1 MQEFAKEVLS
11 VDIKEELKKSYL
23 DYAMSVI
30 VGRAL
35 PDARDGMKPVHRR
48 ILYAMH
54 KLSNTYNKPNK
65 KSARVVG
72 DVIGK
77 YHPHGDTAVYDAI
90 VRMTQ
95 DFSLRYPLIQGQG
108 NFGSIDGDSAAAMRY
123 TEIRMQ
129 KITDQILA
137 DIEKETVSYSP
148 NYDGTEDIPDVLPT
162 RIPNLLI
169 NGSSGIAV
177 GMATNIPPHNLT
189 EVLDACFY
197 ILDNPDASVDDLI
210 KIVKGPDFP
219 LGGIITGI
227 DGIEQAYRT
236 GQGKVYVRGKTAIEQ
251 MKAGKEAII
260 ITEIPFMVNKARMLE
275 RIAELV
281 KDKKLEGIGEIRD
294 ESDKDGM
301 RVVIELKK
309 GEVPEVVLNNLIKHS
324 QLEQV
329 FGINNVVL
337 VDGKPQIC
345 NLQQLLNIFLDHRK
359 DVITNRSLYELR
371 QAKER
376 GHVVEGLIVAI
387 ANIDEVIEII
397 KKSEN
402 SKVAADKLCDQNW
415 SASTIK
421 PLLDKIADP
430 NICKPEGLEEG
441 FGLNGKEYK
450 LSLVQ
455 AKAILELRLSRLT
468 ALETDKLNEEYEE
481 LVKQIKKL
489 QEILSNQSRLVEVVK
504 EELIEIK
511 ENFGDE
517 RRTEII
523 ERRLTIDDADL
534 IPEEERVFTISNNG
548 FVKTQQLAEY
558 RSQRRG
564 GVGKTA
570 SALREEDFIKQVL
583 VLNTHVQV
591 LCFTTKGKVHW
602 LEIYKLPVMSRTAK
616 GRPISNVLPLEEDEK
631 VTSFL
636 PVDEYKED
644 HFIIMATK
652 NGVVKKTALT
662 AFKKKYAPGLRAI
675 NLDEGDKLISTII
688 TNGKDEVC
696 LASETGK
703 AIRFKESDVR
713 AMGRSTRGVKGMNI
727 NKTDRVI
734 SMIKVIPDAK
744 LLTLSENGYGKRTNI
759 SEFSG
764 QKRGGKGVI
773 ALNTSTRNGKMVA
786 AVQVLDGDEVM
797 LIGNKGTMIRT
808 NVNQISVIGRNTQGV
823 KVVKTRE
830 AEMLVDAVG
839 FKESLDEEESS

>member
-1 MQEFAKEVLS
+1 MQDFAKEVLS
-11 VDIKEELKKSYL
+11 VDVKDELKKSYL

-30 VGRAL
+30 IGRAL

-54 KLSNTYNKPNK
+54 KLSNTYNKPYK

-72 DVIGK
+72 EVIGK

-90 VRMTQ
+90 VRMAQ
-95 DFSLRYPLIQGQG
+95 NFSLRYPLVEGQG

-162 RIPNLLI
+162 RVPNLLI

-177 GMATNIPPHNLT
+177 GMATNIPPHNAT
-189 EVLDACFY
+189 EILDACIH
-197 ILDNPDASVDDLI
+197 ILDNPSCTIEDLL

-236 GQGKVYVRGKTAIEQ
+236 GQGKVYTRAKTSFEQ
-251 MKAGKEAII
+251 IKGGKEAIV

-281 KDKKLEGIGEIRD
+281 KEKKLEGIGEIRD
-294 ESDKDGM
+294 ESDKDGI
-301 RVVIELKK
+301 RAVIELKK
-309 GEVPEVVLNNLIKHS
+309 GEVPEVVHNNLFKNS

-337 VDGKPQIC
+337 VDGRPKLC
-345 NLQQLLNIFLDHRK
+345 NLEELLNIFLEHRK
-359 DVITNRSLYELR
+359 TVVTNRSLFELR

-387 ANIDEVIEII
+387 ANIDEVIDII

-402 SKVAADKLCDQNW
+402 VKVASEKLCERDW
-415 SASTIK
+415 SADTIK
-421 PLLDKIADP
+421 PLLDKVADP
-430 NICKPEGLEEG
+430 DICKPEGLEKG
-441 FGLNGKEYK
+441 FGLNGKKYK
-450 LSLVQ
+450 LSVVQ

-468 ALETDKLNEEYEE
+468 ALETDKLKEEYEE
-481 LVKQIKKL
+481 LIKEIKRL
-489 QEILSNQSRLVEVVK
+489 QEILSTESVLIKVVK
-504 EELIEIK
+504 KELEEIK
-511 ENFGDE
+511 SDFGDE

-523 ERRLTIDDADL
+523 EKRLTIDDADL

-570 SALREEDFIKQVL
+570 SALRDEDFIKQVL

-616 GRPISNVLPLEEDEK
+616 GRPISNVLPLEEDER

-636 PVDEYKED
+636 PVDEYKD
-644 HFIIMATK
+644 GHYILMATR
-652 NGVVKKTALT
+652 NGVVKKTVLK
-662 AFKKKYAPGLRAI
+662 AFEKKYAPGLRAI
-675 NLDEGDKLISTII
+675 NLDDGDKLIGTVI
-688 TNGKDEVC
+688 TDGSDEIC
-696 LASETGK
+696 LASESGK
-703 AIRFKESDVR
+703 AIRFNETDVR
-713 AMGRSTRGVKGMNI
+713 PMGRSTRGVKGMNI
-727 NKTDRVI
+727 HKEDKVI
-734 SMIKVIPDAK
+734 SIMKVIPEAK
-744 LLTLSENGYGKRTNI
+744 LLTISQNGYGKRTNI

-773 ALNTSTRNGKMVA
+773 ALNTSQRNGKMIA
-786 AVQVLDGDEVM
+786 AVQVIDGDEVM
-797 LIGNKGTMIRT
+797 LIGNRGTLIRT
-808 NVNQISVIGRNTQGV
+808 QVDQISVIGRNTQGV
-823 KVVKTRE
+823 KVVSTRDE
-830 AEMLVDAVG
+830 ESLVDAVG
-839 FKESLDEEESS
+839 FKETLDEE

>member
-1 MQEFAKEVLS
+1 MQDFAKEVLS
-11 VDIKEELKKSYL
+11 VDVKDELKKSYL

-30 VGRAL
+30 IGRAL

-54 KLSNTYNKPNK
+54 KLSNTYNKPYK

-72 DVIGK
+72 EVIGK

-90 VRMTQ
+90 VRMAQ
-95 DFSLRYPLIQGQG
+95 NFSLRYPLVEGQG

-162 RIPNLLI
+162 RVPNLLI

-177 GMATNIPPHNLT
+177 GMATNIPPHNAT
-189 EVLDACFY
+189 EILDACIH
-197 ILDNPDASVDDLI
+197 ILDNPSCTIEDLL

-236 GQGKVYVRGKTAIEQ
+236 GQGKVYTRAKTSFEQ
-251 MKAGKEAII
+251 IKGGKEAIV

-281 KDKKLEGIGEIRD
+281 KEKKLEGIGEIRD
-294 ESDKDGM
+294 ESDKDGI
-301 RVVIELKK
+301 RAVIELKK
-309 GEVPEVVLNNLIKHS
+309 GEVPEVVLNNLFKNT

-337 VDGKPQIC
+337 VDGRPKLC
-345 NLQQLLNIFLDHRK
+345 NLEELLNIFLEHRK
-359 DVITNRSLYELR
+359 TVVTNRSLFELR

-387 ANIDEVIEII
+387 ANIDEVIDII

-402 SKVAADKLCDQNW
+402 VKVASEKLCERDW
-415 SASTIK
+415 SADTIK
-421 PLLDKIADP
+421 PLLDKVADP
-430 NICKPEGLEEG
+430 DICKPEGLEKG
-441 FGLNGKEYK
+441 FGLNGKKYK
-450 LSLVQ
+450 LSVVQ

-468 ALETDKLNEEYEE
+468 ALETDKLKEEYEE
-481 LVKQIKKL
+481 LIKEIKRL
-489 QEILSNQSRLVEVVK
+489 QEILSTESVLVKVVK
-504 EELIEIK
+504 KELEEIK
-511 ENFGDE
+511 SDFGDE

-523 ERRLTIDDADL
+523 EKRLTIDDADL

-570 SALREEDFIKQVL
+570 SALRDEDFIKQVL

-616 GRPISNVLPLEEDEK
+616 GRPISNVLPLEDDER

-636 PVDEYKED
+636 PVDEYKD
-644 HFIIMATK
+644 GHYILMATR
-652 NGVVKKTALT
+652 NGVVKKTVLK
-662 AFKKKYAPGLRAI
+662 AFEKKYAPGLRAI
-675 NLDEGDKLISTII
+675 NLDDGDKLIGTVI
-688 TNGKDEVC
+688 TNGSDEIC
-696 LASETGK
+696 LASESGK
-703 AIRFKESDVR
+703 AIRFNETDVR
-713 AMGRSTRGVKGMNI
+713 PMGRSTRGVKGMNI
-727 NKTDRVI
+727 HKEDKVI
-734 SMIKVIPDAK
+734 SIMKVIPEAK
-744 LLTLSENGYGKRTNI
+744 LLTISQNGYGKRTNI

-773 ALNTSTRNGKMVA
+773 ALNTSKRNGKMIA
-786 AVQVLDGDEVM
+786 AVQVIDGDEVM
-797 LIGNKGTMIRT
+797 LIGNRGTLIRT
-808 NVNQISVIGRNTQGV
+808 QVDQISVIGRNTQGV
-823 KVVKTRE
+823 KVVSTRDE
-830 AEMLVDAVG
+830 ESLVDAVG
-839 FKESLDEEESS
+839 FKETLDEE

>member
-48 ILYAMH
+48 ILFAMH

-189 EVLDACFY
+189 EVLDACLH

-236 GQGKVYVRGKTAIEQ
+236 GQGKVYVRGKTAIEE
-251 MKAGKEAII
+251 MKGGKEAII

-281 KDKKLEGIGEIRD
+281 KEKKLEGIGEIRD

-301 RVVIELKK
+301 RVVVELKK

-337 VDGKPQIC
+337 VDGKPQLC

-376 GHVVEGLIVAI
+376 GHIVEGLIVAI

-402 SKVAADKLCDQNW
+402 SKVAADKLCERNW
-415 SASTIK
+415 SALTIK
-421 PLLDKIADP
+421 PLLDKVADP
-430 NICKPEGLEEG
+430 DICKPEGLEEG

-481 LVKQIKKL
+481 LVKQIKEL
-489 QEILSNQSRLVEVVK
+489 QEILSNKSRLVEVVK
-504 EELIEIK
+504 EELNEIK

-548 FVKTQQLAEY
+548 FVKTQQLLEY

-602 LEIYKLPVMSRTAK
+602 LEIYKLPLMSRTAK

-636 PVDEYKED
+636 PVDEYKEG

-662 AFKKKYAPGLRAI
+662 AFQKRYAPGLRAI
-675 NLDEGDKLISTII
+675 NLDEGDKLIGTII
-688 TNGKDEVC
+688 TDGKNEVC

-727 NKTDRVI
+727 GKNDRVI

-808 NVNQISVIGRNTQGV
+808 KVEQISVIGRNTQGV
-823 KVVKTRE
+823 KVVTTRE

>member
-1 MQEFAKEVLS
+1 MQDFAKEVLS
-11 VDIKEELKKSYL
+11 VDVKDELKKSYL

-30 VGRAL
+30 IGRAL

-54 KLSNTYNKPNK
+54 KLSNTYNKPYK

-72 DVIGK
+72 EVIGK

-90 VRMTQ
+90 VRMAQ
-95 DFSLRYPLIQGQG
+95 NFSLRYRLVEGQG

-162 RIPNLLI
+162 RVPNLLI

-177 GMATNIPPHNLT
+177 GMATNIPPHNAT
-189 EVLDACFY
+189 EILDACIH
-197 ILDNPDASVDDLI
+197 ILDNPSCTIEDLL

-236 GQGKVYVRGKTAIEQ
+236 GQGKVYTRAKTSFEQ
-251 MKAGKEAII
+251 IKGGKEAIV

-281 KDKKLEGIGEIRD
+281 KEKKLEGIGEIRD
-294 ESDKDGM
+294 ESDKDGI
-301 RVVIELKK
+301 RAVIELKK
-309 GEVPEVVLNNLIKHS
+309 GEVPEVVLNNLFKNS

-337 VDGKPQIC
+337 VDGRPKLC
-345 NLQQLLNIFLDHRK
+345 NLEELLNIFLEHRK
-359 DVITNRSLYELR
+359 TVVTNRSLFELR

-387 ANIDEVIEII
+387 ANIDEVIDII

-402 SKVAADKLCDQNW
+402 VKVASEKLCERDW
-415 SASTIK
+415 SADTIK
-421 PLLDKIADP
+421 PLLDKVADP
-430 NICKPEGLEEG
+430 DICKPEGLEKG
-441 FGLNGKEYK
+441 FGLNGKKYK
-450 LSLVQ
+450 LSVVQ

-468 ALETDKLNEEYEE
+468 ALETDKLKEEYEE
-481 LVKQIKKL
+481 LIKEIKRL
-489 QEILSNQSRLVEVVK
+489 QEILSTESVLVKVVK
-504 EELIEIK
+504 KELEEIK
-511 ENFGDE
+511 SDFGDE

-523 ERRLTIDDADL
+523 EKRLTIDDADL

-570 SALREEDFIKQVL
+570 SALRDEDFIKQVL

-616 GRPISNVLPLEEDEK
+616 GRPISNVLPLEEDER

-636 PVDEYKED
+636 PVDEYKD
-644 HFIIMATK
+644 GHYILMATR
-652 NGVVKKTALT
+652 NGVVKKTVLK
-662 AFKKKYAPGLRAI
+662 AFEKKYAPGLRAI
-675 NLDEGDKLISTII
+675 NLDDGDKLIGTVI
-688 TNGKDEVC
+688 TDGSDEIC
-696 LASETGK
+696 LASESGK
-703 AIRFKESDVR
+703 AIRFNETDVR
-713 AMGRSTRGVKGMNI
+713 PMGRSTRGVKGMNI
-727 NKTDRVI
+727 HKEDKVI
-734 SMIKVIPDAK
+734 SIMKVIPEAK
-744 LLTLSENGYGKRTNI
+744 LLTISQNGYGKRTNI

-773 ALNTSTRNGKMVA
+773 ALNTSQRNGKMIA
-786 AVQVLDGDEVM
+786 AVQVIDGDEVM
-797 LIGNKGTMIRT
+797 LIGNRGTLIRT
-808 NVNQISVIGRNTQGV
+808 QVDQISVIGRNTQGV
-823 KVVKTRE
+823 KVVSTRDE
-830 AEMLVDAVG
+830 ESLVDAVG
-839 FKESLDEEESS
+839 FKETLDEE

>member
-1 MQEFAKEVLS
+1 MQDFAKEVLS
-11 VDIKEELKKSYL
+11 VDVKDELKKSYL

-30 VGRAL
+30 IGRAL

-54 KLSNTYNKPNK
+54 KLSNTYNKPYK

-72 DVIGK
+72 EVIGK

-90 VRMTQ
+90 VRMAQ
-95 DFSLRYPLIQGQG
+95 NFSLRYPLVEGQG

-162 RIPNLLI
+162 RVPNLLI

-177 GMATNIPPHNLT
+177 GMATNIPPHNAT
-189 EVLDACFY
+189 EILDACIH
-197 ILDNPDASVDDLI
+197 ILDNPSCTIEDLL

-236 GQGKVYVRGKTAIEQ
+236 GQGKVYTRAKTSFEQ
-251 MKAGKEAII
+251 IKGGKEAIV

-281 KDKKLEGIGEIRD
+281 KEKKLEGIGEIRD
-294 ESDKDGM
+294 ESDKDGI
-301 RVVIELKK
+301 RAVIELKK
-309 GEVPEVVLNNLIKHS
+309 GEVPEVVLNNLFKNT

-337 VDGKPQIC
+337 VDGRPKLC
-345 NLQQLLNIFLDHRK
+345 NLEELLNIFLEHRK
-359 DVITNRSLYELR
+359 TVVTNRSLFELR

-387 ANIDEVIEII
+387 ANIDEVIDII

-402 SKVAADKLCDQNW
+402 VKVASEKLCERDW
-415 SASTIK
+415 SADTIK
-421 PLLDKIADP
+421 PLLDKVADP
-430 NICKPEGLEEG
+430 DICKPEGLEKG
-441 FGLNGKEYK
+441 FGLNGKKYK
-450 LSLVQ
+450 LSVVQ

-468 ALETDKLNEEYEE
+468 ALETDKLKEEYEE
-481 LVKQIKKL
+481 LIKEIKRL
-489 QEILSNQSRLVEVVK
+489 QEILSTESVLVKVVK
-504 EELIEIK
+504 KELEEIK
-511 ENFGDE
+511 SDFGDE

-523 ERRLTIDDADL
+523 EKRLTIDDADL

-570 SALREEDFIKQVL
+570 SALRDEDFIKQVL

-616 GRPISNVLPLEEDEK
+616 GRPISNVLPLEDDER

-636 PVDEYKED
+636 PVDEYKD
-644 HFIIMATK
+644 GHYILMATR
-652 NGVVKKTALT
+652 NGVVKKTVLK
-662 AFKKKYAPGLRAI
+662 AFEKKYAPGLRAI
-675 NLDEGDKLISTII
+675 NLDDGDKLIGTVI
-688 TNGKDEVC
+688 TDGSDEIC
-696 LASETGK
+696 LASESGK
-703 AIRFKESDVR
+703 AIRFNETDVR
-713 AMGRSTRGVKGMNI
+713 PMGRSTRGVKGMNI
-727 NKTDRVI
+727 HKEDKVI
-734 SMIKVIPDAK
+734 SIMKVIPEAK
-744 LLTLSENGYGKRTNI
+744 LLTISQNGYGKRTNI

-773 ALNTSTRNGKMVA
+773 ALNTSQRNGKMIA
-786 AVQVLDGDEVM
+786 AVQVIDGDEVM
-797 LIGNKGTMIRT
+797 LIGNRGTLIRT
-808 NVNQISVIGRNTQGV
+808 QVDQISVIGRNTQGV
-823 KVVKTRE
+823 KVVSTRDE
-830 AEMLVDAVG
+830 ESLVDAVG
-839 FKESLDEEESS
+839 FKETLDEE

>member
-48 ILYAMH
+48 ILFAMH
-54 KLSNTYNKPNK
+54 KLSNTYNKHNK

-162 RIPNLLI
+162 RIPNLLV

-189 EVLDACFY
+189 EVLDACLH
-197 ILDNPDASVDDLI
+197 ILDNPDSTVDDLI

-227 DGIEQAYRT
+227 DGIEQAYKT
-236 GQGKVYVRGKTAIEQ
+236 GQGKVYVRGKTSFEE
-251 MKAGKEAII
+251 MKGGKEAII

-301 RVVIELKK
+301 RVVVELKK

-337 VDGKPQIC
+337 VDGKPQLC
-345 NLQQLLNIFLDHRK
+345 NLQELLNIFLNHRK
-359 DVITNRSLYELR
+359 EVITNRSLYELR

-376 GHVVEGLIVAI
+376 GHIVEGLIVAI

-402 SKVAADKLCDQNW
+402 SKVAADKLCERKW
-415 SASTIK
+415 SAETIK
-421 PLLDKIADP
+421 PLLDKVDDAD
-430 NICKPEGLEEG
+430 ICKPEGLEEG
-441 FGLNGKEYK
+441 FGLMGKEYK

-481 LVKQIKKL
+481 LVKQIKAL
-489 QEILSNQSRLVEVVK
+489 QEILNNESRLVEVVK
-504 EELIEIK
+504 EELAEIK
-511 ENFGDE
+511 DNFGDE

-616 GRPISNVLPLEEDEK
+616 GRPISNVLPLDEDEK

-636 PVDEYKED
+636 PVEEYKEG

-662 AFKKKYAPGLRAI
+662 AFQKKYAPGLRAI
-675 NLDEGDKLISTII
+675 NLDEGDRLIGTII
-688 TNGKDEVC
+688 TDGSNEVC
-696 LASETGK
+696 LASESGK
-703 AIRFKESDVR
+703 AIRFSETDVR
-713 AMGRSTRGVKGMNI
+713 AMGRSTRGVRGMNI
-727 NKTDRVI
+727 AKNDKVI
-734 SMIKVIPDAK
+734 SMIKVNPESK
-744 LLTLSENGYGKRTNI
+744 LLTLSENGYGKRTDI

-786 AVQVLDGDEVM
+786 AEQVLDGDEVM

-808 NVNQISVIGRNTQGV
+808 KVDQISVIGRNTQGV
-823 KVVKTRE
+823 KVVTTRE

-839 FKESLDEEESS
+839 FKESLDEE

>member
-11 VDIKEELKKSYL
+11 VDIKDELKKSYL

-30 VGRAL
+30 IGRAL

-95 DFSLRYPLIQGQG
+95 NFSLRYPLIQGQG

-137 DIEKETVSYSP
+137 DIEKETVTYSP

-189 EVLDACFY
+189 EVIDACLH
-197 ILDNPDASVDDLI
+197 ILDNPETTIDDLL

-236 GQGKVYVRGKTAIEQ
+236 GQGKVYVRGKTSIEEV
-251 MKAGKEAII
+251 KGGKEAII

-275 RIAELV
+275 RIAEQV
-281 KDKKLEGIGEIRD
+281 KEKKLEGIGEIRD

-309 GEVPEVVLNNLIKHS
+309 GEVAEVVLNNLIKNS

-345 NLQQLLNIFLDHRK
+345 NLEQLLNIFLDHRK

-376 GHVVEGLIVAI
+376 GHIVEGLIVAI

-402 SKVAADKLCDQNW
+402 TKVAADKLCERNW
-415 SASTIK
+415 SAATIK
-421 PLLDKIADP
+421 PLLDKVADP
-430 NICKPEGLEEG
+430 DICKPEGLEDG
-441 FGLNGKEYK
+441 FGLQGKDYK

-468 ALETDKLNEEYEE
+468 ALETDKLNEEYQE
-481 LVKQIKKL
+481 LVEQIKAL
-489 QEILSNQSRLVEVVK
+489 QEILSNKDRLTEVVK
-504 EELIEIK
+504 EELEEVK

-523 ERRLTIDDADL
+523 EKRLTIDDADL

-570 SALREEDFIKQVL
+570 SALRDEDFIKQVL

-616 GRPISNVLPLEEDEK
+616 GRPISNVLPLDEDEK

-636 PVDEYKED
+636 PVDEYKD
-644 HFIIMATK
+644 GHFIIMATR
-652 NGVVKKTALT
+652 NGVVKKTALK
-662 AFKKKYAPGLRAI
+662 AFEKRYAPGLRAI
-675 NLDEGDKLISTII
+675 NLDEGDKLIGTII
-688 TNGKDEVC
+688 TDGKDEVC
-696 LASETGK
+696 LASESGK
-703 AIRFKESDVR
+703 EIRFSEGDVR
-713 AMGRSTRGVKGMNI
+713 PMGRSTRGVRGMNI
-727 NKTDRVI
+727 GKED
-734 SMIKVIPDAK
+734 KV
-744 LLTLSENGYGKRTNI
+744 
-759 SEFSG
+759 
-764 QKRGGKGVI
+764 
-773 ALNTSTRNGKMVA
+773 
-786 AVQVLDGDEVM
+786 
-797 LIGNKGTMIRT
+797 
-808 NVNQISVIGRNTQGV
+808 ISVI
-823 KVVKTRE
+823 KVNP
-830 AEMLVDAVG
+830 
-839 FKESLDEEESS
+839 ESKLL

>member
-1 MQEFAKEVLS
+1 MQDFAKEVLS
-11 VDIKEELKKSYL
+11 IDVKDELKKSYL

-30 VGRAL
+30 IGRAL

-54 KLSNTYNKPNK
+54 KLSNTYNKPYK

-72 DVIGK
+72 EVIGK

-90 VRMTQ
+90 VRMAQ
-95 DFSLRYPLIQGQG
+95 NFSLRYPLVEGQG

-162 RIPNLLI
+162 RVPNLLI

-177 GMATNIPPHNLT
+177 GMATNIPPHNAT
-189 EVLDACFY
+189 EILDACIH
-197 ILDNPDASVDDLI
+197 ILDNPSCTIEDLL

-236 GQGKVYVRGKTAIEQ
+236 GQGKVYTRAKTSFEQ
-251 MKAGKEAII
+251 IKGGKEAIV

-281 KDKKLEGIGEIRD
+281 KEKKLEGIGEIRD
-294 ESDKDGM
+294 ESDKDGI
-301 RVVIELKK
+301 RAVIELKK
-309 GEVPEVVLNNLIKHS
+309 GEVPEVVLNNLFKNS

-337 VDGKPQIC
+337 VDGRPKLC
-345 NLQQLLNIFLDHRK
+345 NLEELLNIFLEHRK
-359 DVITNRSLYELR
+359 TVVTNRSLFELR

-387 ANIDEVIEII
+387 ANIDEVIDII

-402 SKVAADKLCDQNW
+402 VKVASEKLCERDW
-415 SASTIK
+415 SADTIK
-421 PLLDKIADP
+421 PLLDKVADP
-430 NICKPEGLEEG
+430 DICKPEGLEKG
-441 FGLNGKEYK
+441 FGLNGKKYK
-450 LSLVQ
+450 LSVVQ

-468 ALETDKLNEEYEE
+468 ALETDKLKEEYEE
-481 LVKQIKKL
+481 LIKEIKRL
-489 QEILSNQSRLVEVVK
+489 QEILSTESVLVKVVK
-504 EELIEIK
+504 KELEEIK
-511 ENFGDE
+511 SDFGDE

-523 ERRLTIDDADL
+523 EKRLTIDDADL

-570 SALREEDFIKQVL
+570 SALRDEDFIKQVL

-616 GRPISNVLPLEEDEK
+616 GRPISNVLPLEEDER

-636 PVDEYKED
+636 PVDEYKD
-644 HFIIMATK
+644 GHYILMATR
-652 NGVVKKTALT
+652 NGVVKKTVLK
-662 AFKKKYAPGLRAI
+662 AFEKKYAPGLRAI
-675 NLDEGDKLISTII
+675 NLDDGDKLIGTVI
-688 TNGKDEVC
+688 TDGSDEIC
-696 LASETGK
+696 LASESGK
-703 AIRFKESDVR
+703 AIRFNETDVR
-713 AMGRSTRGVKGMNI
+713 PMGRSTRGVKGMNI
-727 NKTDRVI
+727 HKEDKVI
-734 SMIKVIPDAK
+734 SIMKVIPEAK
-744 LLTLSENGYGKRTNI
+744 LLTISQNGYGKRTNI

-773 ALNTSTRNGKMVA
+773 ALNTSQRNGKMIA
-786 AVQVLDGDEVM
+786 AVQVIDGDEVM
-797 LIGNKGTMIRT
+797 LIGNRGTLIRT
-808 NVNQISVIGRNTQGV
+808 QVDQISVIGRNTQGV
-823 KVVKTRE
+823 KVVSTRDE
-830 AEMLVDAVG
+830 ESLVDAVG
-839 FKESLDEEESS
+839 FKETLDEE

>member
-1 MQEFAKEVLS
+1 
-11 VDIKEELKKSYL
+11 
-23 DYAMSVI
+23 MSVI
-30 VGRAL
+30 IGRAL

-77 YHPHGDTAVYDAI
+77 YHPHGDSAVYDAI

-95 DFSLRYPLIQGQG
+95 NFSLRYPLIQGQG

-137 DIEKETVSYSP
+137 DIEKETVTYSP

-189 EVLDACFY
+189 EVIDACLH
-197 ILDNPDASVDDLI
+197 ILDNPETTVDDLL

-236 GQGKVYVRGKTAIEQ
+236 GQGKVYVRGKTSVEEI
-251 MKAGKEAII
+251 KGGKEAII

-275 RIAELV
+275 RIAEQV
-281 KDKKLEGIGEIRD
+281 KEKKLEGIGEIRD

-309 GEVPEVVLNNLIKHS
+309 GEVAEVVLNNLIKNS

-376 GHVVEGLIVAI
+376 GHIVEGLIVAI

-402 SKVAADKLCDQNW
+402 TKVAADKLCERNW
-415 SASTIK
+415 SAETIK
-421 PLLDKIADP
+421 PLLDKVADP
-430 NICKPEGLEEG
+430 DICKPEGLEDG
-441 FGLNGKEYK
+441 FGLQGKDYM

-468 ALETDKLNEEYEE
+468 ALETDKLNEEYQQLVEE
-481 LVKQIKKL
+481 IKAL
-489 QEILSNQSRLVEVVK
+489 QEILSNKERLTEVIK
-504 EELIEIK
+504 EELEEVK

-523 ERRLTIDDADL
+523 EKRLTIDDADL

-570 SALREEDFIKQVL
+570 SALRDEDFIKQVL

-616 GRPISNVLPLEEDEK
+616 GRPISNVLP
-631 VTSFL
+631 
-636 PVDEYKED
+636 
-644 HFIIMATK
+644 
-652 NGVVKKTALT
+652 
-662 AFKKKYAPGLRAI
+662 
-675 NLDEGDKLISTII
+675 
-688 TNGKDEVC
+688 
-696 LASETGK
+696 
-703 AIRFKESDVR
+703 
-713 AMGRSTRGVKGMNI
+713 
-727 NKTDRVI
+727 
-734 SMIKVIPDAK
+734 
-744 LLTLSENGYGKRTNI
+744 
-759 SEFSG
+759 
-764 QKRGGKGVI
+764 
-773 ALNTSTRNGKMVA
+773 
-786 AVQVLDGDEVM
+786 
-797 LIGNKGTMIRT
+797 
-808 NVNQISVIGRNTQGV
+808 
-823 KVVKTRE
+823 
-830 AEMLVDAVG
+830 
-839 FKESLDEEESS
+839 

>member
-1 MQEFAKEVLS
+1 MQDFAKEVLS
-11 VDIKEELKKSYL
+11 VDVKDELKKSYL

-30 VGRAL
+30 IGRAL

-54 KLSNTYNKPNK
+54 KLSNTYNKPYK

-72 DVIGK
+72 EVIGK

-90 VRMTQ
+90 VRMAQ
-95 DFSLRYPLIQGQG
+95 NFSLRYPLVEGQG

-162 RIPNLLI
+162 RVPNLLI

-177 GMATNIPPHNLT
+177 GMATNIPPHNAT
-189 EVLDACFY
+189 EILDACIH
-197 ILDNPDASVDDLI
+197 ILDNPSCTIEDLL

-236 GQGKVYVRGKTAIEQ
+236 GQGKVYTRAKTSFEQ
-251 MKAGKEAII
+251 IKGGKEAIV

-281 KDKKLEGIGEIRD
+281 KEKKLEGIGEIRD
-294 ESDKDGM
+294 ESDKDGI
-301 RVVIELKK
+301 RAVIELKK
-309 GEVPEVVLNNLIKHS
+309 GEVPEVVLNNLFKNS

-337 VDGKPQIC
+337 VDGRPKLC
-345 NLQQLLNIFLDHRK
+345 NLEELLNIFLEHRK
-359 DVITNRSLYELR
+359 TVVTNRSLFELR

-387 ANIDEVIEII
+387 ANIDEVIDII

-402 SKVAADKLCDQNW
+402 VKVASEKLCERDW
-415 SASTIK
+415 SADTIK
-421 PLLDKIADP
+421 PLLDKVADP
-430 NICKPEGLEEG
+430 DICKPEGLEKG
-441 FGLNGKEYK
+441 FGLNGKKYK
-450 LSLVQ
+450 LSVVQ

-468 ALETDKLNEEYEE
+468 ALETDKLKEEYEE
-481 LVKQIKKL
+481 LIKEIKRL
-489 QEILSNQSRLVEVVK
+489 QEILSTESVIVKVVK
-504 EELIEIK
+504 KELEEIK
-511 ENFGDE
+511 SDFGDE

-523 ERRLTIDDADL
+523 EKRLTIDDADL

-570 SALREEDFIKQVL
+570 SALRDEDFIKQVL

-616 GRPISNVLPLEEDEK
+616 GRPISNVLPLEEDER

-636 PVDEYKED
+636 PVDEYKD
-644 HFIIMATK
+644 GHYILMATR
-652 NGVVKKTALT
+652 NGVVKKTVLK
-662 AFKKKYAPGLRAI
+662 AFEKKYAPGLRAI
-675 NLDEGDKLISTII
+675 NLDDGDKLIGTVI
-688 TNGKDEVC
+688 TNGSDEIC
-696 LASETGK
+696 LASESGK
-703 AIRFKESDVR
+703 AIRFNETDVR
-713 AMGRSTRGVKGMNI
+713 PMGRSTRGVKGMNI
-727 NKTDRVI
+727 HKEDKVI
-734 SMIKVIPDAK
+734 SIMKVIPEAK
-744 LLTLSENGYGKRTNI
+744 LLTISQNGYGKRTNI

-773 ALNTSTRNGKMVA
+773 ALNTSQRNGKMIA
-786 AVQVLDGDEVM
+786 AVQVIDGDEVM
-797 LIGNKGTMIRT
+797 LIGNRGTLIRT
-808 NVNQISVIGRNTQGV
+808 QVDQISVIGRNTQGV
-823 KVVKTRE
+823 KVVSTRDE
-830 AEMLVDAVG
+830 ESLVDAVG
-839 FKESLDEEESS
+839 FKETLDEE

>member
-1 MQEFAKEVLS
+1 VQDFAKEVLS
-11 VDIKEELKKSYL
+11 VDVKDELKKSYL

-30 VGRAL
+30 IGRAL

-54 KLSNTYNKPNK
+54 KLSNTYNKPYK

-72 DVIGK
+72 EVIGK

-90 VRMTQ
+90 VRMAQ
-95 DFSLRYPLIQGQG
+95 NFSLRYPLVEGQG

-162 RIPNLLI
+162 RVPNLLI

-177 GMATNIPPHNLT
+177 GMATNIPPHNAT
-189 EVLDACFY
+189 EILDACIH
-197 ILDNPDASVDDLI
+197 ILDNPSCTIEDLL

-236 GQGKVYVRGKTAIEQ
+236 GQGKVYTRAKTSFEQ
-251 MKAGKEAII
+251 IKGGKEAIV

-281 KDKKLEGIGEIRD
+281 KEKKLEGIGEIRD
-294 ESDKDGM
+294 ESDKDGI
-301 RVVIELKK
+301 RAVIELKK
-309 GEVPEVVLNNLIKHS
+309 GEVPEVVLNNLFKNS

-337 VDGKPQIC
+337 VDGRPKLC
-345 NLQQLLNIFLDHRK
+345 NLEELLNIFLEHRK
-359 DVITNRSLYELR
+359 TVVTNRSLFELR

-387 ANIDEVIEII
+387 ANIDEVIDII

-402 SKVAADKLCDQNW
+402 VKVASEKLCERDW
-415 SASTIK
+415 SADTIK
-421 PLLDKIADP
+421 PLLDKVADP
-430 NICKPEGLEEG
+430 DICKPEGLEKG
-441 FGLNGKEYK
+441 FGLNGKKYK
-450 LSLVQ
+450 LSVVQ

-468 ALETDKLNEEYEE
+468 ALETDKLKEEYEE
-481 LVKQIKKL
+481 LIKEIKRL
-489 QEILSNQSRLVEVVK
+489 QEILSTESVLVKVVK
-504 EELIEIK
+504 KELEEIK
-511 ENFGDE
+511 SDFGDE

-523 ERRLTIDDADL
+523 EKRLTIDDADL

-570 SALREEDFIKQVL
+570 SALRDEDFIKQVL

-616 GRPISNVLPLEEDEK
+616 GRPISNVLPLEEDER

-636 PVDEYKED
+636 PVDEYKD
-644 HFIIMATK
+644 GHYILMATR
-652 NGVVKKTALT
+652 NGVVKKTVLK
-662 AFKKKYAPGLRAI
+662 AFEKKYAPGLRAI
-675 NLDEGDKLISTII
+675 NLDDGDKLIGTVI
-688 TNGKDEVC
+688 TDGSDEIC
-696 LASETGK
+696 LASESGK
-703 AIRFKESDVR
+703 AIRFNETDVR
-713 AMGRSTRGVKGMNI
+713 PMGRSTRGVKGMNI
-727 NKTDRVI
+727 HKEDKVI
-734 SMIKVIPDAK
+734 SIMKVIPEAK
-744 LLTLSENGYGKRTNI
+744 LLTISQNGYGKRTNI

-773 ALNTSTRNGKMVA
+773 ALNTSQRNGKMIA
-786 AVQVLDGDEVM
+786 AVQVIDGDEVM
-797 LIGNKGTMIRT
+797 LIGNRGTLIRT
-808 NVNQISVIGRNTQGV
+808 QVDQISVIGRNTQGV
-823 KVVKTRE
+823 KVVSTRDE
-830 AEMLVDAVG
+830 ESLVDAVG
-839 FKESLDEEESS
+839 FKETLDEE

>member
-11 VDIKEELKKSYL
+11 VDIKDELKKSYL

-30 VGRAL
+30 IGRAL

-95 DFSLRYPLIQGQG
+95 NFSLRYPLIQGQG

-137 DIEKETVSYSP
+137 DIEKETVTYSP

-189 EVLDACFY
+189 EVIDACLH
-197 ILDNPDASVDDLI
+197 ILDNPETTVDDLL

-236 GQGKVYVRGKTAIEQ
+236 GQGKVYVRGKTSIEEV
-251 MKAGKEAII
+251 KGGKEAII

-275 RIAELV
+275 RIAEQV
-281 KDKKLEGIGEIRD
+281 KEKKLEGIGEIRD

-309 GEVPEVVLNNLIKHS
+309 GEVAEVVLNNLIKNS

-376 GHVVEGLIVAI
+376 GHIVEGLIVAI

-402 SKVAADKLCDQNW
+402 TKVAADKLCERNW
-415 SASTIK
+415 SAATIK
-421 PLLDKIADP
+421 PLLDKVADP
-430 NICKPEGLEEG
+430 DICKPEGLEDG
-441 FGLNGKEYK
+441 FGLQGKDYK

-468 ALETDKLNEEYEE
+468 ALETDKLNEEYQE
-481 LVKQIKKL
+481 LVEQIKAL
-489 QEILSNQSRLVEVVK
+489 QEILSNKDRLTEVVK
-504 EELIEIK
+504 EELEEVK

-523 ERRLTIDDADL
+523 EKRLTIDDADL

-570 SALREEDFIKQVL
+570 SALRDEDFIKQVL

-616 GRPISNVLPLEEDEK
+616 GRPISNVLPLDEDEK

-636 PVDEYKED
+636 PVDEYKD
-644 HFIIMATK
+644 GHFIIMATR
-652 NGVVKKTALT
+652 NGVVKKTALK
-662 AFKKKYAPGLRAI
+662 AFEKRYAPGLRAI
-675 NLDEGDKLISTII
+675 NLDEGDKLIGTII
-688 TNGKDEVC
+688 TDGKDEVC
-696 LASETGK
+696 LASESGK
-703 AIRFKESDVR
+703 AIRFSEGDVR
-713 AMGRSTRGVKGMNI
+713 PMGRSTRGVRGMNI
-727 NKTDRVI
+727 GKEDKVI
-734 SMIKVIPDAK
+734 SVIKVNPESK
-744 LLTLSENGYGKRTNI
+744 LLTLSANGYGKRTNI

-773 ALNTSTRNGKMVA
+773 ALNTSPRNGRMVA
-786 AVQVLDGDEVM
+786 AVQVVDGDEVM
-797 LIGNKGTMIRT
+797 LIGNRGTLIRT
-808 NVNQISVIGRNTQGV
+808 QVDQISVIGRNTQGV
-823 KVVKTRE
+823 KVVSPRE
-830 AEMLVDAVG
+830 DEKLVDAVG
-839 FKESLDEEESS
+839 FKESLDEE

>member
-1 MQEFAKEVLS
+1 MQDFAKEVLS
-11 VDIKEELKKSYL
+11 VDVKDELKKSYL

-30 VGRAL
+30 IGRAL

-54 KLSNTYNKPNK
+54 KLSNTYNKPYK

-72 DVIGK
+72 EVIGK

-90 VRMTQ
+90 VRMAQ
-95 DFSLRYPLIQGQG
+95 NFSLRYPLVEGQG

-162 RIPNLLI
+162 RVPNLLI

-177 GMATNIPPHNLT
+177 GMATNIPPHNAT
-189 EVLDACFY
+189 EILDACIH
-197 ILDNPDASVDDLI
+197 ILDNPSCTIEDLL

-236 GQGKVYVRGKTAIEQ
+236 GQGKVYTRAKTSFEQ
-251 MKAGKEAII
+251 IKGGKEAIV

-281 KDKKLEGIGEIRD
+281 KEKKLEGIGEIRD
-294 ESDKDGM
+294 ESDKDGI
-301 RVVIELKK
+301 RAVIELKK
-309 GEVPEVVLNNLIKHS
+309 GEVPEVVLNNLFKNS

-337 VDGKPQIC
+337 VDGRPKLC
-345 NLQQLLNIFLDHRK
+345 NLEELLNIFLEHRK
-359 DVITNRSLYELR
+359 TVVTNRSLFELR

-376 GHVVEGLIVAI
+376 GHIVEGLIVAI
-387 ANIDEVIEII
+387 ANIDEVIDII

-402 SKVAADKLCDQNW
+402 VKVASEKLCERDW
-415 SASTIK
+415 SADTIK
-421 PLLDKIADP
+421 PLLDKVADP
-430 NICKPEGLEEG
+430 DICKPEGLEKG
-441 FGLNGKEYK
+441 FGLNGKKYK
-450 LSLVQ
+450 LSVVQ

-468 ALETDKLNEEYEE
+468 ALETDKLKEEYEE
-481 LVKQIKKL
+481 LIKEIKRL
-489 QEILSNQSRLVEVVK
+489 QEILSTESVLVKVVK
-504 EELIEIK
+504 KELEEIK
-511 ENFGDE
+511 SDFGDE

-523 ERRLTIDDADL
+523 EKRLTIDDADL

-570 SALREEDFIKQVL
+570 SALRDEDFIKQVL

-616 GRPISNVLPLEEDEK
+616 GRPISNVLPLEDDER

-636 PVDEYKED
+636 PVDEYKD
-644 HFIIMATK
+644 GHYILMATR
-652 NGVVKKTALT
+652 NGVVKKTVLK
-662 AFKKKYAPGLRAI
+662 AFEKKYAPGLRAI
-675 NLDEGDKLISTII
+675 NLDDGDKLIGTVI
-688 TNGKDEVC
+688 TNGSDEIC
-696 LASETGK
+696 LASESGK
-703 AIRFKESDVR
+703 AIRFNETDVR
-713 AMGRSTRGVKGMNI
+713 PMGRSTRGVKGMNI
-727 NKTDRVI
+727 HKEDKVI
-734 SMIKVIPDAK
+734 SIMKVIPEAK
-744 LLTLSENGYGKRTNI
+744 LLTISQNGYGKRTNI

-773 ALNTSTRNGKMVA
+773 ALNTSQRNGKMIA
-786 AVQVLDGDEVM
+786 AVQVIDGDEVM
-797 LIGNKGTMIRT
+797 LIGNRGTLIRT
-808 NVNQISVIGRNTQGV
+808 QVDQISVIGRNTQGV
-823 KVVKTRE
+823 KVVSTRDE
-830 AEMLVDAVG
+830 ESLVDAVG
-839 FKESLDEEESS
+839 FKETLDEE

>member
-1 MQEFAKEVLS
+1 MQDFAKEVLS
-11 VDIKEELKKSYL
+11 VDVKDELKKSYL

-30 VGRAL
+30 IGRAL

-54 KLSNTYNKPNK
+54 KLSNTYNKPYK

-72 DVIGK
+72 EVIGK

-90 VRMTQ
+90 VRMAQ
-95 DFSLRYPLIQGQG
+95 NFSLRYPLVEGQG

-162 RIPNLLI
+162 RVPNLLI

-177 GMATNIPPHNLT
+177 GMATNIPPHNAT
-189 EVLDACFY
+189 EILNACIH
-197 ILDNPDASVDDLI
+197 ILDNPSCTIEDLL

-236 GQGKVYVRGKTAIEQ
+236 GQGKVYTRAKTSFEQ
-251 MKAGKEAII
+251 IKGGKEAIV

-281 KDKKLEGIGEIRD
+281 KEKKLEGIGEIRD
-294 ESDKDGM
+294 ESDKDGI
-301 RVVIELKK
+301 RAVIELKK
-309 GEVPEVVLNNLIKHS
+309 GEVPEVVLNNLFKNS

-337 VDGKPQIC
+337 VDGRPKLC
-345 NLQQLLNIFLDHRK
+345 NLEELLNIFLEHRK
-359 DVITNRSLYELR
+359 TVVTNRSLFELR

-387 ANIDEVIEII
+387 ANIDEVIDII

-402 SKVAADKLCDQNW
+402 VKVASEKLCERDW
-415 SASTIK
+415 SADTIK
-421 PLLDKIADP
+421 PLLDKVADP
-430 NICKPEGLEEG
+430 DICKPEGLEKG
-441 FGLNGKEYK
+441 FGLNGKKYK
-450 LSLVQ
+450 LSVVQ

-468 ALETDKLNEEYEE
+468 ALETDKLKEEYEE
-481 LVKQIKKL
+481 LIKEIKRL
-489 QEILSNQSRLVEVVK
+489 QEILSTESVLVKVVK
-504 EELIEIK
+504 KELEEIK
-511 ENFGDE
+511 SDFGDE

-523 ERRLTIDDADL
+523 EKRLTIDDADL

-570 SALREEDFIKQVL
+570 SALRDEDFIKQVL

-616 GRPISNVLPLEEDEK
+616 GRPISNVLPLEDDER

-636 PVDEYKED
+636 PVDEYKD
-644 HFIIMATK
+644 GHYILMATR
-652 NGVVKKTALT
+652 NGVVKKTVLK
-662 AFKKKYAPGLRAI
+662 AFEKKYAPGLRAI
-675 NLDEGDKLISTII
+675 NLDDGDKLIGTVI
-688 TNGKDEVC
+688 TNGSDEIC
-696 LASETGK
+696 LASESGK
-703 AIRFKESDVR
+703 AIRFNETDVR
-713 AMGRSTRGVKGMNI
+713 PMGRSTRGVKGMNI
-727 NKTDRVI
+727 HKEDKVI
-734 SMIKVIPDAK
+734 SIMKVIPEAK
-744 LLTLSENGYGKRTNI
+744 LLTISQNGYGKRTNI

-773 ALNTSTRNGKMVA
+773 ALNTSQRNGKMIA
-786 AVQVLDGDEVM
+786 AVQVIDGDEVM
-797 LIGNKGTMIRT
+797 LIGNRGTLIRT
-808 NVNQISVIGRNTQGV
+808 QVDQISVIGRNTQGV
-823 KVVKTRE
+823 KVVSTRDE
-830 AEMLVDAVG
+830 ESLVDAVG
-839 FKESLDEEESS
+839 FKETLDEE

>member
-48 ILYAMH
+48 ILFAMH

-177 GMATNIPPHNLT
+177 GMATNIPPHNLN
-189 EVLDACFY
+189 EVLDACLH
-197 ILDNPDASVDDLI
+197 ILDNPDTSIDDLL

-236 GQGKVYVRGKTAIEQ
+236 GQGKVYVRGKTAIEE
-251 MKAGKEAII
+251 MKGGKEAII

-281 KDKKLEGIGEIRD
+281 KEKKLEGIGEIRD

-301 RVVIELKK
+301 RVVVELKK

-337 VDGKPQIC
+337 VDGKPQLC

-376 GHVVEGLIVAI
+376 GHIVEGLIVAI
-387 ANIDEVIEII
+387 ANIDEIIEII

-402 SKVAADKLCDQNW
+402 SKVAADKLCEQNW

-421 PLLDKIADP
+421 PLLDKVADP
-430 NICKPEGLEEG
+430 DICKPEGLEDG
-441 FGLNGKEYK
+441 FGLNGEEYK

-481 LVKQIKKL
+481 LVKQIKEL
-489 QEILSNQSRLVEVVK
+489 QEILSNKSRLVEVVK
-504 EELIEIK
+504 EELNEIK
-511 ENFGDE
+511 DNFGDE

-636 PVDEYKED
+636 PVDEYKD
-644 HFIIMATK
+644 GHFIIMATK

-662 AFKKKYAPGLRAI
+662 AFQKRYAPGLRAI

-688 TNGKDEVC
+688 TDGKDEVC
-696 LASETGK
+696 LASESGK

-727 NKTDRVI
+727 GKNDRVI

-808 NVNQISVIGRNTQGV
+808 KVDQISVIGRNTQGV
-823 KVVKTRE
+823 KVVTTRE

>member
-1 MQEFAKEVLS
+1 MQDFAKEVLS
-11 VDIKEELKKSYL
+11 VDVKDELKKSYL

-30 VGRAL
+30 IGRAL

-54 KLSNTYNKPNK
+54 KLSNTYNKPYK

-72 DVIGK
+72 EVIGK

-90 VRMTQ
+90 VRMAQ
-95 DFSLRYPLIQGQG
+95 NFSLRYPLVEGQG

-162 RIPNLLI
+162 RVPNLLI

-177 GMATNIPPHNLT
+177 GMATNIPPHNAT
-189 EVLDACFY
+189 EILDACIH
-197 ILDNPDASVDDLI
+197 ILDNPSCTIEDLL

-236 GQGKVYVRGKTAIEQ
+236 GQGKVYTRAKTSFEQ
-251 MKAGKEAII
+251 IKGGKEAIV

-281 KDKKLEGIGEIRD
+281 KEKKLEGIGEIRD
-294 ESDKDGM
+294 ESDKDGI
-301 RVVIELKK
+301 RAVIELKK
-309 GEVPEVVLNNLIKHS
+309 GEVPEVVLNNLFKNS

-337 VDGKPQIC
+337 VDGRPKLC
-345 NLQQLLNIFLDHRK
+345 NLEELLNIFLEHRK
-359 DVITNRSLYELR
+359 TVVTNRSLFELR

-387 ANIDEVIEII
+387 ANIDEVIDII

-402 SKVAADKLCDQNW
+402 VKVASEKLCERDW
-415 SASTIK
+415 SADTIK
-421 PLLDKIADP
+421 PLLDKVADP
-430 NICKPEGLEEG
+430 DICKPEGLEKG
-441 FGLNGKEYK
+441 FGLNGKKYK
-450 LSLVQ
+450 LSVVQ

-468 ALETDKLNEEYEE
+468 ALETDKLKEEYEE
-481 LVKQIKKL
+481 LIKEIKRL
-489 QEILSNQSRLVEVVK
+489 QEILSTESVLVKVVK
-504 EELIEIK
+504 KELEEIK
-511 ENFGDE
+511 SDFGDE

-523 ERRLTIDDADL
+523 EKRLTIDDADL

-570 SALREEDFIKQVL
+570 SALRDEDFIKQVL

-616 GRPISNVLPLEEDEK
+616 GRPISNVLPLEDDER

-636 PVDEYKED
+636 PVDEYKD
-644 HFIIMATK
+644 GHYILMATR
-652 NGVVKKTALT
+652 NGVVKKTVLK
-662 AFKKKYAPGLRAI
+662 AFEKKYAPGLRAI
-675 NLDEGDKLISTII
+675 NLDDGDKLIGTVI
-688 TNGKDEVC
+688 TNGSDEIC
-696 LASETGK
+696 LASESGK
-703 AIRFKESDVR
+703 AIRFDETDVR
-713 AMGRSTRGVKGMNI
+713 PMGRSTRGVKGMNI
-727 NKTDRVI
+727 HKEDKVI
-734 SMIKVIPDAK
+734 SIMKVIPEAK
-744 LLTLSENGYGKRTNI
+744 LLTISQNGYGKRTNI

-773 ALNTSTRNGKMVA
+773 ALNTSQRNGKMIA
-786 AVQVLDGDEVM
+786 AVQVIDGDEVM
-797 LIGNKGTMIRT
+797 LIGNRGTLIRT
-808 NVNQISVIGRNTQGV
+808 QVDQISVIGRNTQGV
-823 KVVKTRE
+823 KVVSTRDE
-830 AEMLVDAVG
+830 ESLVDAVG
-839 FKESLDEEESS
+839 FKETLDEE

>member
-1 MQEFAKEVLS
+1 MQDFAKEVLS
-11 VDIKEELKKSYL
+11 VDVKDELKKSYL

-30 VGRAL
+30 IGRAL

-54 KLSNTYNKPNK
+54 KLSNTYNKPYK

-72 DVIGK
+72 EVIGK

-90 VRMTQ
+90 VRMAQ
-95 DFSLRYPLIQGQG
+95 NFSLRYPLVEGQG

-162 RIPNLLI
+162 RVPNLLI

-177 GMATNIPPHNLT
+177 GMATNIPPHNAT
-189 EVLDACFY
+189 EILDACIH
-197 ILDNPDASVDDLI
+197 ILDNPSCTIEDLL

-236 GQGKVYVRGKTAIEQ
+236 GQGKVYTRAKTSFEQ
-251 MKAGKEAII
+251 IKGGKEAIV

-281 KDKKLEGIGEIRD
+281 KEKKLEGIGEIRD
-294 ESDKDGM
+294 ESDKDGI
-301 RVVIELKK
+301 RAVIELKK
-309 GEVPEVVLNNLIKHS
+309 GEVPEVVLNNLFKNS

-337 VDGKPQIC
+337 VDGRPKLC
-345 NLQQLLNIFLDHRK
+345 NLEELLNIFLEHRK
-359 DVITNRSLYELR
+359 TVVTNRSLFELR

-376 GHVVEGLIVAI
+376 GHIVEGLIVAI
-387 ANIDEVIEII
+387 ANIDEVIDII

-402 SKVAADKLCDQNW
+402 VKVASEKLCERDW
-415 SASTIK
+415 SADTIK
-421 PLLDKIADP
+421 PLLDKVADP
-430 NICKPEGLEEG
+430 DICKPEGLEKG
-441 FGLNGKEYK
+441 FGLNGKKYK
-450 LSLVQ
+450 LSVVQ

-468 ALETDKLNEEYEE
+468 ALETDKLKEEYEE
-481 LVKQIKKL
+481 LIKEIKRL
-489 QEILSNQSRLVEVVK
+489 QEILSTESVLVKVVK
-504 EELIEIK
+504 KELEEIK
-511 ENFGDE
+511 SDFGDE

-523 ERRLTIDDADL
+523 EKRLTIDDADL

-570 SALREEDFIKQVL
+570 SALRDEDFIKQVL

-616 GRPISNVLPLEEDEK
+616 GRPISNVLPLEEDER

-636 PVDEYKED
+636 PVDEYKD
-644 HFIIMATK
+644 GHYILMATR
-652 NGVVKKTALT
+652 NGVVKKTVLK
-662 AFKKKYAPGLRAI
+662 AFEKKYAPGLRAI
-675 NLDEGDKLISTII
+675 NLDDGDKLIGTVI
-688 TNGKDEVC
+688 TNGSDEIC
-696 LASETGK
+696 LASESGK
-703 AIRFKESDVR
+703 AIRFNETDVR
-713 AMGRSTRGVKGMNI
+713 PMGRSTRGVKGMNI
-727 NKTDRVI
+727 HKEDKVI
-734 SMIKVIPDAK
+734 SIMKVIPEAK
-744 LLTLSENGYGKRTNI
+744 LLTISQNGYGKRTNI

-773 ALNTSTRNGKMVA
+773 ALNTSQRNGKMIA
-786 AVQVLDGDEVM
+786 AVQVIDGDEVM
-797 LIGNKGTMIRT
+797 LIGNRGTLIRT
-808 NVNQISVIGRNTQGV
+808 QVDQISVIGRNTQGV
-823 KVVKTRE
+823 KVVSTRDE
-830 AEMLVDAVG
+830 ESLVDAVG
-839 FKESLDEEESS
+839 FKETLDEE

>member
-11 VDIKEELKKSYL
+11 VDIKDELKKSYL

-30 VGRAL
+30 IGRAL

-54 KLSNTYNKPNK
+54 KLSNTHNKPNK

-77 YHPHGDTAVYDAI
+77 YHPHGDSAVYDAI

-95 DFSLRYPLIQGQG
+95 DFSLRYPLIEGQG

-137 DIEKETVSYSP
+137 DIEKETVTYSP

-162 RIPNLLI
+162 RIPNLLV

-189 EVLDACFY
+189 EVIDACLHL
-197 ILDNPDASVDDLI
+197 LDNPEATVDDLI

-227 DGIEQAYRT
+227 DGIEQAYKT
-236 GQGKVYVRGKTAIEQ
+236 GQGKVYVRGKTTIEQ
-251 MKAGKEAII
+251 IKGNKEAII
-260 ITEIPFMVNKARMLE
+260 VTEIPFMVNKARMLE

-309 GEVPEVVLNNLIKHS
+309 GEVAEVVLNNLIKNT

-337 VDGKPQIC
+337 VNNKPQLC
-345 NLQQLLNIFLDHRK
+345 NLEQLLNIFLDHRK
-359 DVITNRSLYELR
+359 EVITNRSLYELR

-387 ANIDEVIEII
+387 ANIDEIIEII

-402 SKVAADKLCDQNW
+402 SKVAADKLCERDW
-415 SASTIK
+415 SAKTIK
-421 PLLDKIADP
+421 PLLDKVADP
-430 NICKPEGLEEG
+430 DICKPEGLEKG
-441 FGLNGKEYK
+441 FGIKGAKYK

-481 LVKQIKKL
+481 LVKQIKEL
-489 QEILSNQSRLVEVVK
+489 QDILSNEKRLTKVVK

-523 ERRLTIDDADL
+523 EKRITIDDADL

-570 SALREEDFIKQVL
+570 SALRDEDFIKQVL

-602 LEIYKLPVMSRTAK
+602 LEIYKLPIMGRTAK
-616 GRPISNVLPLEEDEK
+616 GRPISNVLPLDEDER

-636 PVDEYKED
+636 PVEEYKD
-644 HFIIMATK
+644 GHFILMATK

-662 AFKKKYAPGLRAI
+662 AFEKRYAPGLKAI
-675 NLDEGDKLISTII
+675 NLDEADRLIGTII
-688 TNGKDEVC
+688 TDGKDEVC
-696 LASETGK
+696 LASRSGK
-703 AIRFKESDVR
+703 AIRFKETDVR
-713 AMGRSTRGVKGMNI
+713 PMGRSTRGVKGMNI
-727 NKTDRVI
+727 GKEDKVI
-734 SMIKVIPDAK
+734 SIIKVNPESN

-759 SEFSG
+759 SEFGG

-773 ALNTSTRNGKMVA
+773 ALNTSDRNGMMVA

-797 LIGNKGTMIRT
+797 LIGNKGTLIRT
-808 NVNQISVIGRNTQGV
+808 QVDQISVIGRNTQGV
-823 KVVKTRE
+823 KVVSTRE
-830 AEMLVDAVG
+830 GEKLVDAVG
-839 FKESLDEEESS
+839 FKESLDEED

>member
-1 MQEFAKEVLS
+1 MQDFAKEVLS
-11 VDIKEELKKSYL
+11 VDVKDELKKSYL

-30 VGRAL
+30 IGRAL

-54 KLSNTYNKPNK
+54 KLSNTYNKPYK

-72 DVIGK
+72 EVIGK

-90 VRMTQ
+90 VRMAQ
-95 DFSLRYPLIQGQG
+95 NFSLRYPLVEGQG

-162 RIPNLLI
+162 RVPNLLI

-177 GMATNIPPHNLT
+177 GMATNIPPHNAT
-189 EVLDACFY
+189 EILDACIH
-197 ILDNPDASVDDLI
+197 ILDNPSCTIEDLL

-236 GQGKVYVRGKTAIEQ
+236 GQGKVYTRAKTSFEQ
-251 MKAGKEAII
+251 IKGGKEAIV

-281 KDKKLEGIGEIRD
+281 KEKKLEGIGEIRD
-294 ESDKDGM
+294 ESDKDGI
-301 RVVIELKK
+301 RAVIELKK
-309 GEVPEVVLNNLIKHS
+309 GEVPEVVLNNLFKNS

-337 VDGKPQIC
+337 VDGRPKLC
-345 NLQQLLNIFLDHRK
+345 NLEELLNIFLEHRK
-359 DVITNRSLYELR
+359 TVVTNRSLFELR

-387 ANIDEVIEII
+387 ANIDEVIDII

-402 SKVAADKLCDQNW
+402 VKVASEKLCERDW
-415 SASTIK
+415 SADTIK
-421 PLLDKIADP
+421 PLLDKVADP
-430 NICKPEGLEEG
+430 DICKPEGLEKG
-441 FGLNGKEYK
+441 FGLNGKKYK
-450 LSLVQ
+450 LSVVQ

-468 ALETDKLNEEYEE
+468 ALETDKLKEEYEE
-481 LVKQIKKL
+481 LIKEIKRL
-489 QEILSNQSRLVEVVK
+489 QEILSTESVLIKVVK
-504 EELIEIK
+504 KELEEIK
-511 ENFGDE
+511 SDFGDE

-523 ERRLTIDDADL
+523 EKRLTIDDADL

-570 SALREEDFIKQVL
+570 SALRDEDFIKQVL

-616 GRPISNVLPLEEDEK
+616 GRPISNVLPLEDDER

-636 PVDEYKED
+636 PVDEYKD
-644 HFIIMATK
+644 GHYILMATR
-652 NGVVKKTALT
+652 NGVVKKTVLK
-662 AFKKKYAPGLRAI
+662 AFEKKYAPGLRAI
-675 NLDEGDKLISTII
+675 NLDDGDKLIGTVI
-688 TNGKDEVC
+688 TNGSDEIC
-696 LASETGK
+696 LASESGK
-703 AIRFKESDVR
+703 AIRFNETDVR
-713 AMGRSTRGVKGMNI
+713 PMGRSTRGVKGMNI
-727 NKTDRVI
+727 HKEDKVI
-734 SMIKVIPDAK
+734 SIMKVIPEAK
-744 LLTLSENGYGKRTNI
+744 LLTISQNGYGKRTNI

-773 ALNTSTRNGKMVA
+773 ALNTSQRNGKMIA
-786 AVQVLDGDEVM
+786 AVQVVDGDEVM
-797 LIGNKGTMIRT
+797 LIGNRGTLIRT
-808 NVNQISVIGRNTQGV
+808 QVDQISVIGRNTQGV
-823 KVVKTRE
+823 KVVSTRDE
-830 AEMLVDAVG
+830 ESLVDAVG
-839 FKESLDEEESS
+839 FKETLDEE

>member
-1 MQEFAKEVLS
+1 MQDFAKEVLS
-11 VDIKEELKKSYL
+11 VDVKDELKKSYL

-30 VGRAL
+30 IGRAL

-54 KLSNTYNKPNK
+54 KLSNTYNKPYK

-72 DVIGK
+72 EVIGK
-77 YHPHGDTAVYDAI
+77 YHPDGDTAVYDAI
-90 VRMTQ
+90 VRMAQ
-95 DFSLRYPLIQGQG
+95 NFSLRYPLVEGQG

-162 RIPNLLI
+162 RVPNLLI

-177 GMATNIPPHNLT
+177 GMATNIPPHNAT
-189 EVLDACFY
+189 EILDACIH
-197 ILDNPDASVDDLI
+197 ILDNPSCTIEDLL

-236 GQGKVYVRGKTAIEQ
+236 GQGKVYTRAKTSFEQ
-251 MKAGKEAII
+251 IKGGKEAIV

-281 KDKKLEGIGEIRD
+281 KEKKLEGIGEIRD
-294 ESDKDGM
+294 ESDKDGI
-301 RVVIELKK
+301 RAVIELKK
-309 GEVPEVVLNNLIKHS
+309 GEVPEVVLNNLFKNS

-337 VDGKPQIC
+337 VDGRPKLC
-345 NLQQLLNIFLDHRK
+345 NLEELLNIFLEHRK
-359 DVITNRSLYELR
+359 TVVTNRSLFELR

-387 ANIDEVIEII
+387 ANIDEVIDII

-402 SKVAADKLCDQNW
+402 VKVASEKLCERDW
-415 SASTIK
+415 SADTIK
-421 PLLDKIADP
+421 PLLDKVADP
-430 NICKPEGLEEG
+430 DICKPEGLEKG
-441 FGLNGKEYK
+441 FGLNGKKYK
-450 LSLVQ
+450 LSVVQ

-468 ALETDKLNEEYEE
+468 ALETDKLKEEYEE
-481 LVKQIKKL
+481 LIKEIKRL
-489 QEILSNQSRLVEVVK
+489 QEILSTESVLVKVVK
-504 EELIEIK
+504 KELEEIK
-511 ENFGDE
+511 SDFGDE

-523 ERRLTIDDADL
+523 EKRLTIDDADL

-570 SALREEDFIKQVL
+570 SALRDEDFIKQVL

-616 GRPISNVLPLEEDEK
+616 GRPISNVLPLEEDER

-636 PVDEYKED
+636 PVDEYKD
-644 HFIIMATK
+644 GHYILMATR
-652 NGVVKKTALT
+652 NGVVKKTVLK
-662 AFKKKYAPGLRAI
+662 AFEKKYAPGLRAI
-675 NLDEGDKLISTII
+675 NLDDGDKLIGTVI
-688 TNGKDEVC
+688 TDGSDEIC
-696 LASETGK
+696 LASESGK
-703 AIRFKESDVR
+703 AIRFNETDVR
-713 AMGRSTRGVKGMNI
+713 PMGRSTRGVKGMNI
-727 NKTDRVI
+727 HKEDKVI
-734 SMIKVIPDAK
+734 SIMKVIPEAK
-744 LLTLSENGYGKRTNI
+744 LLTISQNGYGKRTNI

-773 ALNTSTRNGKMVA
+773 ALNTSQRNGKMIA
-786 AVQVLDGDEVM
+786 AVQVIDGDEVM
-797 LIGNKGTMIRT
+797 LIGNRGTLIRT
-808 NVNQISVIGRNTQGV
+808 QVDQISVIGRNTQGV
-823 KVVKTRE
+823 KVVSTRDE
-830 AEMLVDAVG
+830 ESLVDAVG
-839 FKESLDEEESS
+839 FKETLDEE

>member
-1 MQEFAKEVLS
+1 MQDFAKEVLS
-11 VDIKEELKKSYL
+11 VDVKDELKKSYL

-30 VGRAL
+30 IGRAL
-35 PDARDGMKPVHRR
+35 PDARDGMKPVHWR

-54 KLSNTYNKPNK
+54 KLSNTYNKPYK

-72 DVIGK
+72 EVIGK

-90 VRMTQ
+90 VRMAQ
-95 DFSLRYPLIQGQG
+95 NFSLRYPLVEGQG

-137 DIEKETVSYSP
+137 DIEKATVSYSP

-162 RIPNLLI
+162 RVPNLLI

-177 GMATNIPPHNLT
+177 GMATNIPPHNAT
-189 EVLDACFY
+189 EILDACIH
-197 ILDNPDASVDDLI
+197 ILDNPSCTIEDLL

-236 GQGKVYVRGKTAIEQ
+236 GQGKVYTRAKTSFEQ
-251 MKAGKEAII
+251 IKGGKEAIV

-281 KDKKLEGIGEIRD
+281 KEKKLEGIGEIRD
-294 ESDKDGM
+294 ESDKDGI
-301 RVVIELKK
+301 RAVIELKK
-309 GEVPEVVLNNLIKHS
+309 GEVPEVVLNNLFKNS

-337 VDGKPQIC
+337 VDGRPKLC
-345 NLQQLLNIFLDHRK
+345 NLEELLNIFLEHRK
-359 DVITNRSLYELR
+359 TVVTNRSLFELR

-387 ANIDEVIEII
+387 ANIDEVIDII

-402 SKVAADKLCDQNW
+402 VKVASEKLCERDW
-415 SASTIK
+415 SADTIK
-421 PLLDKIADP
+421 PLLDKVADP
-430 NICKPEGLEEG
+430 DICKPEGLEKG
-441 FGLNGKEYK
+441 FGLNGKKYK
-450 LSLVQ
+450 LSVVQ

-468 ALETDKLNEEYEE
+468 ALETDKLKEEYEE
-481 LVKQIKKL
+481 LIKEIKRL
-489 QEILSNQSRLVEVVK
+489 QEILSTESVLVKVVK
-504 EELIEIK
+504 KELEEIK
-511 ENFGDE
+511 SDFGDE

-523 ERRLTIDDADL
+523 EKRLTIDDADL

-570 SALREEDFIKQVL
+570 SALRDEDFIKQVL

-616 GRPISNVLPLEEDEK
+616 GRPISNVLPLEDDER

-636 PVDEYKED
+636 PVDEYKD
-644 HFIIMATK
+644 GHYILMATR
-652 NGVVKKTALT
+652 NGVVKKTVLK
-662 AFKKKYAPGLRAI
+662 AFEKKYAPGLRAI
-675 NLDEGDKLISTII
+675 NLDDGDKLIGTVI
-688 TNGKDEVC
+688 TNGSDEIC
-696 LASETGK
+696 LASESGK
-703 AIRFKESDVR
+703 AIRFNETDVR
-713 AMGRSTRGVKGMNI
+713 PMGRSTRGVKGMNI
-727 NKTDRVI
+727 HKEDKVI
-734 SMIKVIPDAK
+734 SIMKVIPEAK
-744 LLTLSENGYGKRTNI
+744 LLTISQNGYGKRTNI

-773 ALNTSTRNGKMVA
+773 ALNTSQRNGKMIA
-786 AVQVLDGDEVM
+786 AVQVIDGDEVM
-797 LIGNKGTMIRT
+797 LIGNRGTLIRT
-808 NVNQISVIGRNTQGV
+808 QVDQISVIGRNTQGV
-823 KVVKTRE
+823 KVVSTRDE
-830 AEMLVDAVG
+830 ESLVDAVG
-839 FKESLDEEESS
+839 FKETLDEE

>member
-1 MQEFAKEVLS
+1 MQDFAKEVLS
-11 VDIKEELKKSYL
+11 VDVKDELKKSYL

-30 VGRAL
+30 IGRAL

-54 KLSNTYNKPNK
+54 KLSNTYNKPYK

-72 DVIGK
+72 EVIGK

-90 VRMTQ
+90 VRMAQ
-95 DFSLRYPLIQGQG
+95 NFSLRYPLVEGQG

-162 RIPNLLI
+162 RVPNLLI

-177 GMATNIPPHNLT
+177 GMATNIPPHNAT
-189 EVLDACFY
+189 EILDACIH
-197 ILDNPDASVDDLI
+197 ILDNPSCTIEDLL

-236 GQGKVYVRGKTAIEQ
+236 GQGKVYTRAKTSFEQ
-251 MKAGKEAII
+251 IKGGKEAIV

-281 KDKKLEGIGEIRD
+281 KEKKLEGIGEIRD
-294 ESDKDGM
+294 ESDKDGI
-301 RVVIELKK
+301 RAVIELKK
-309 GEVPEVVLNNLIKHS
+309 GEVPEVVLNNLFKNS

-337 VDGKPQIC
+337 VDGRPKLC
-345 NLQQLLNIFLDHRK
+345 NLEELLNIFLEHRK
-359 DVITNRSLYELR
+359 TVVTNRSLFELR

-387 ANIDEVIEII
+387 ANIDEVIDII

-402 SKVAADKLCDQNW
+402 VKVASERLCERDW
-415 SASTIK
+415 SADTIK
-421 PLLDKIADP
+421 PLLDKVADP
-430 NICKPEGLEEG
+430 DICKPEGLEKG
-441 FGLNGKEYK
+441 FGLNGKKYK
-450 LSLVQ
+450 LSVVQ

-468 ALETDKLNEEYEE
+468 ALETDKLKEEYEE
-481 LVKQIKKL
+481 LIKEIKRL
-489 QEILSNQSRLVEVVK
+489 QEILSTESVLVKVVK
-504 EELIEIK
+504 KELEEIK
-511 ENFGDE
+511 SDFGDE

-523 ERRLTIDDADL
+523 EKRLTIDDADL

-570 SALREEDFIKQVL
+570 SALRDEDFIKQVL

-616 GRPISNVLPLEEDEK
+616 GRPISNVLPLEEDER

-636 PVDEYKED
+636 PVDEYKD
-644 HFIIMATK
+644 GHYILMATR
-652 NGVVKKTALT
+652 NGVVKKTVLK
-662 AFKKKYAPGLRAI
+662 AFEKKYAPGLRAI
-675 NLDEGDKLISTII
+675 NLDDGDKLIGTVI
-688 TNGKDEVC
+688 TNGSDEIC
-696 LASETGK
+696 LASESGK
-703 AIRFKESDVR
+703 AIRFNETDVR
-713 AMGRSTRGVKGMNI
+713 PMGRSTRGVKGMNI
-727 NKTDRVI
+727 HKEDKVI
-734 SMIKVIPDAK
+734 SIMKVIPEAK
-744 LLTLSENGYGKRTNI
+744 LLTISQNGYGKRTNI

-773 ALNTSTRNGKMVA
+773 ALNTSQRNGKMIA
-786 AVQVLDGDEVM
+786 AVQVIDGDEVM
-797 LIGNKGTMIRT
+797 LIGNRGTLIRT
-808 NVNQISVIGRNTQGV
+808 QVDQISVIGRNTQGV
-823 KVVKTRE
+823 KVVSTRDE
-830 AEMLVDAVG
+830 ESLVDAVG
-839 FKESLDEEESS
+839 FKETLDEE

>member
-1 MQEFAKEVLS
+1 MQDFAKEVLS
-11 VDIKEELKKSYL
+11 VDVKDELKKSYL

-30 VGRAL
+30 IGRAL

-54 KLSNTYNKPNK
+54 KLSNTYNKPYK

-72 DVIGK
+72 EVIGK

-90 VRMTQ
+90 VRMAQ
-95 DFSLRYPLIQGQG
+95 NFSLRYPLVEGQG

-162 RIPNLLI
+162 RVPNLLI

-177 GMATNIPPHNLT
+177 GMATNIPPHNAT
-189 EVLDACFY
+189 EILDACIH
-197 ILDNPDASVDDLI
+197 ILDNPSCTIEDLL

-236 GQGKVYVRGKTAIEQ
+236 GQGKVYTRAKTSFEQ
-251 MKAGKEAII
+251 IKGGKEAIV

-281 KDKKLEGIGEIRD
+281 KEKKLEGIGEIRD
-294 ESDKDGM
+294 ESDKDGI
-301 RVVIELKK
+301 RAVIELKK
-309 GEVPEVVLNNLIKHS
+309 GEVPEVVLNNLFKNS

-337 VDGKPQIC
+337 VDGRPKLC
-345 NLQQLLNIFLDHRK
+345 NLEELLNIFLEHRK
-359 DVITNRSLYELR
+359 TVVTNRSLFELR

-387 ANIDEVIEII
+387 ANIDEVIDII

-402 SKVAADKLCDQNW
+402 VKVASEKLCERDW
-415 SASTIK
+415 SADTIK
-421 PLLDKIADP
+421 PLLDKVADP
-430 NICKPEGLEEG
+430 DICKPEGLEKG
-441 FGLNGKEYK
+441 FGLNGKKYK
-450 LSLVQ
+450 LSVVQ

-468 ALETDKLNEEYEE
+468 ALETDKLKEEYEE
-481 LVKQIKKL
+481 LIKEIKRL
-489 QEILSNQSRLVEVVK
+489 QEILSTESVLVKVVK
-504 EELIEIK
+504 KELEEIK
-511 ENFGDE
+511 SDFGDE

-523 ERRLTIDDADL
+523 EKRLTIDDADL

-570 SALREEDFIKQVL
+570 SALRDEDFIKQVL
-583 VLNTHVQV
+583 VQNTHVQV

-616 GRPISNVLPLEEDEK
+616 GRPISNVLPLEEDER

-636 PVDEYKED
+636 PVDEYKD
-644 HFIIMATK
+644 GHYILMATR
-652 NGVVKKTALT
+652 NGVVKKTVLK
-662 AFKKKYAPGLRAI
+662 AFEKKYAPGLRAI
-675 NLDEGDKLISTII
+675 NLDDGDKLIGTVI
-688 TNGKDEVC
+688 TDGSDEIC
-696 LASETGK
+696 LASESGK
-703 AIRFKESDVR
+703 AIRFNETDVR
-713 AMGRSTRGVKGMNI
+713 PMGRSTRGVKGMNI
-727 NKTDRVI
+727 HKEDKVI
-734 SMIKVIPDAK
+734 SIMKVIPEAK
-744 LLTLSENGYGKRTNI
+744 LLTISQNGYGKRTNI

-773 ALNTSTRNGKMVA
+773 ALNTSQRNGKMIA
-786 AVQVLDGDEVM
+786 AVQVIDGDEVM
-797 LIGNKGTMIRT
+797 LIGNRGTLIRT
-808 NVNQISVIGRNTQGV
+808 QVDQISVIGRNTQGV
-823 KVVKTRE
+823 KVVSTRDE
-830 AEMLVDAVG
+830 ESLVDAVG
-839 FKESLDEEESS
+839 FKETLDEE

>member
-11 VDIKEELKKSYL
+11 VDIKDELKKSYL

-30 VGRAL
+30 IGRAL

-95 DFSLRYPLIQGQG
+95 NFSLRYPLIQGQG

-137 DIEKETVSYSP
+137 DIEKETVTYSP

-189 EVLDACFY
+189 EVIDACLH
-197 ILDNPDASVDDLI
+197 ILDNPETTVDDLL

-236 GQGKVYVRGKTAIEQ
+236 GQGKVYVRGKTSIEEV
-251 MKAGKEAII
+251 KGGKEAII

-275 RIAELV
+275 RIAEQV
-281 KDKKLEGIGEIRD
+281 KEKKLEGIGEIRD

-309 GEVPEVVLNNLIKHS
+309 GEVAEVVLNNLIKNS

-345 NLQQLLNIFLDHRK
+345 NLEQLLNIFLDHRK

-376 GHVVEGLIVAI
+376 GHIVEGLIVAI

-402 SKVAADKLCDQNW
+402 TKVAADKLCERNW
-415 SASTIK
+415 SAATIK
-421 PLLDKIADP
+421 PLLDKVADP
-430 NICKPEGLEEG
+430 DICKPEGLEDG
-441 FGLNGKEYK
+441 FGLQGKDYK

-468 ALETDKLNEEYEE
+468 ALETDKLNEEYQE
-481 LVKQIKKL
+481 LVEQIKAL
-489 QEILSNQSRLVEVVK
+489 QEILSNKDRLTEVVK
-504 EELIEIK
+504 EELEEVK

-523 ERRLTIDDADL
+523 EKRLTIDDADL

-548 FVKTQQLAEY
+548 FVKTQ
-558 RSQRRG
+558 
-564 GVGKTA
+564 
-570 SALREEDFIKQVL
+570 
-583 VLNTHVQV
+583 
-591 LCFTTKGKVHW
+591 
-602 LEIYKLPVMSRTAK
+602 
-616 GRPISNVLPLEEDEK
+616 
-631 VTSFL
+631 
-636 PVDEYKED
+636 
-644 HFIIMATK
+644 
-652 NGVVKKTALT
+652 
-662 AFKKKYAPGLRAI
+662 
-675 NLDEGDKLISTII
+675 
-688 TNGKDEVC
+688 
-696 LASETGK
+696 
-703 AIRFKESDVR
+703 
-713 AMGRSTRGVKGMNI
+713 
-727 NKTDRVI
+727 
-734 SMIKVIPDAK
+734 
-744 LLTLSENGYGKRTNI
+744 
-759 SEFSG
+759 
-764 QKRGGKGVI
+764 
-773 ALNTSTRNGKMVA
+773 
-786 AVQVLDGDEVM
+786 
-797 LIGNKGTMIRT
+797 
-808 NVNQISVIGRNTQGV
+808 
-823 KVVKTRE
+823 
-830 AEMLVDAVG
+830 
-839 FKESLDEEESS
+839 

>member
-1 MQEFAKEVLS
+1 MQDFAKEVLS
-11 VDIKEELKKSYL
+11 VDVKDELKKSYL

-30 VGRAL
+30 IGRAL

-54 KLSNTYNKPNK
+54 KLSNTYNKPYK

-72 DVIGK
+72 EVIGK

-90 VRMTQ
+90 VRMAQ
-95 DFSLRYPLIQGQG
+95 NFSLRYPLVEGQG

-162 RIPNLLI
+162 RVPNLLI

-177 GMATNIPPHNLT
+177 GMATNIPPHNAT
-189 EVLDACFY
+189 EILDACIH
-197 ILDNPDASVDDLI
+197 ILDNPSCTIEDLL

-236 GQGKVYVRGKTAIEQ
+236 GQGKVYTRAKTSFEQ
-251 MKAGKEAII
+251 IKGGKEAIV

-281 KDKKLEGIGEIRD
+281 KEKKLEGIGEIRD
-294 ESDKDGM
+294 ESDKDGI
-301 RVVIELKK
+301 RAVIELKK
-309 GEVPEVVLNNLIKHS
+309 GEVPEVVLNNLFKNS

-337 VDGKPQIC
+337 VDGRPKLC
-345 NLQQLLNIFLDHRK
+345 NLEELLNIFLEHRK
-359 DVITNRSLYELR
+359 TVVTNRSLFELR

-387 ANIDEVIEII
+387 ANIDEVIDII

-402 SKVAADKLCDQNW
+402 VKVASEKLCERDW
-415 SASTIK
+415 SADTIK
-421 PLLDKIADP
+421 PLLDKVADP
-430 NICKPEGLEEG
+430 DICKPEGLEKG
-441 FGLNGKEYK
+441 FGLNGKKYK
-450 LSLVQ
+450 LSVVQ

-468 ALETDKLNEEYEE
+468 ALETDKLKEEYEE
-481 LVKQIKKL
+481 LIKEIKRL
-489 QEILSNQSRLVEVVK
+489 QEILSTESVLVKVVK
-504 EELIEIK
+504 KELEEIK
-511 ENFGDE
+511 SDFGDE

-523 ERRLTIDDADL
+523 EKRLTIDDADL

-570 SALREEDFIKQVL
+570 SALRDEDFIKQVL

-616 GRPISNVLPLEEDEK
+616 GRPISNVLPLEEDER

-636 PVDEYKED
+636 PVDEYKD
-644 HFIIMATK
+644 GHYILMATR
-652 NGVVKKTALT
+652 NGVVKKTVLK
-662 AFKKKYAPGLRAI
+662 AFEKKYAPGLRAI
-675 NLDEGDKLISTII
+675 NLDDGDKLIGTVI
-688 TNGKDEVC
+688 TDGSDEIC
-696 LASETGK
+696 LASESGK
-703 AIRFKESDVR
+703 AIRFNETDVR
-713 AMGRSTRGVKGMNI
+713 PMGRSTRGVKGMNI
-727 NKTDRVI
+727 HKEDTVI
-734 SMIKVIPDAK
+734 SIMKVIPEAK
-744 LLTLSENGYGKRTNI
+744 LLTISQNGYGKRTNI

-773 ALNTSTRNGKMVA
+773 ALNTSQRNGKMIA
-786 AVQVLDGDEVM
+786 AVQVIDGDEVM
-797 LIGNKGTMIRT
+797 LIGNRGTLIRT
-808 NVNQISVIGRNTQGV
+808 QVDQISVIGRNTQGV
-823 KVVKTRE
+823 KVVSTRDE
-830 AEMLVDAVG
+830 ESLVDAVG
-839 FKESLDEEESS
+839 FKETLDEE

>member
-1 MQEFAKEVLS
+1 MQDFAKEVLS
-11 VDIKEELKKSYL
+11 VDVKDELKKSYL

-30 VGRAL
+30 IGRAL

-54 KLSNTYNKPNK
+54 KLSNTYNKPYK

-72 DVIGK
+72 EVIGK

-90 VRMTQ
+90 VRMAQ
-95 DFSLRYPLIQGQG
+95 NFSLRYPLVEGQG

-137 DIEKETVSYSP
+137 DIEKETVSYSS

-162 RIPNLLI
+162 RVPNLLI

-177 GMATNIPPHNLT
+177 GMATNIPPHNAT
-189 EVLDACFY
+189 EILDACIH
-197 ILDNPDASVDDLI
+197 ILDNPSCTIEDLL

-236 GQGKVYVRGKTAIEQ
+236 GQGKVYTRAKTSFEQ
-251 MKAGKEAII
+251 IKGGKEAIV

-281 KDKKLEGIGEIRD
+281 KEKKLEGIGEIRD
-294 ESDKDGM
+294 ESDKDGI
-301 RVVIELKK
+301 RAVIELKK
-309 GEVPEVVLNNLIKHS
+309 GEVPEVVLNNLFKNS

-337 VDGKPQIC
+337 VDGRPKLC
-345 NLQQLLNIFLDHRK
+345 NLEELLNIFLEHRK
-359 DVITNRSLYELR
+359 TVVTNRSLFELR

-387 ANIDEVIEII
+387 ANIDEVIDII

-402 SKVAADKLCDQNW
+402 VKVASERLCERDW
-415 SASTIK
+415 SADTIK
-421 PLLDKIADP
+421 PLLDKVADP
-430 NICKPEGLEEG
+430 DICKPEGLEKG
-441 FGLNGKEYK
+441 FGLNGKKYK
-450 LSLVQ
+450 LSVVQ

-468 ALETDKLNEEYEE
+468 ALETDKLKEEYEE
-481 LVKQIKKL
+481 LIKEIKRL
-489 QEILSNQSRLVEVVK
+489 QEILSTESVLVKVVK
-504 EELIEIK
+504 KELEEIK
-511 ENFGDE
+511 SDFGDE

-523 ERRLTIDDADL
+523 EKRLTIDDADL

-570 SALREEDFIKQVL
+570 SALRDEDFIKQVL

-616 GRPISNVLPLEEDEK
+616 GRPISNVLPLEDDER

-636 PVDEYKED
+636 PVDEYKD
-644 HFIIMATK
+644 GHYILMATR
-652 NGVVKKTALT
+652 NGVVKKTVLK
-662 AFKKKYAPGLRAI
+662 AFEKKYAPGLRAI
-675 NLDEGDKLISTII
+675 NLDDGDKLIGTVI
-688 TNGKDEVC
+688 TDGSDEIC
-696 LASETGK
+696 LASESGK
-703 AIRFKESDVR
+703 AIRFNETDVR
-713 AMGRSTRGVKGMNI
+713 PMGRSTRGVKGMNI
-727 NKTDRVI
+727 HKEDKVI
-734 SMIKVIPDAK
+734 SIMKVIPEAK
-744 LLTLSENGYGKRTNI
+744 LLTISQNGYGKRTNI

-773 ALNTSTRNGKMVA
+773 ALNTSQRNGKMIA
-786 AVQVLDGDEVM
+786 AVQVIDGDEVM
-797 LIGNKGTMIRT
+797 LIGNRGTLIRT
-808 NVNQISVIGRNTQGV
+808 QVDQISVIGRNTQGV
-823 KVVKTRE
+823 KVVSTRDE
-830 AEMLVDAVG
+830 ESLVDAVG
-839 FKESLDEEESS
+839 FKETLDEE

>member
-1 MQEFAKEVLS
+1 MQDFAKEVLS
-11 VDIKEELKKSYL
+11 VDVKDELKKSYL

-30 VGRAL
+30 IGRAL

-54 KLSNTYNKPNK
+54 KLSNTYNKPYK

-72 DVIGK
+72 EVIGK

-90 VRMTQ
+90 VRMAQ
-95 DFSLRYPLIQGQG
+95 NFSLRYPLVEGQG

-162 RIPNLLI
+162 RVPNLLI

-177 GMATNIPPHNLT
+177 GMATNIPPHNAT
-189 EVLDACFY
+189 EILDACIH
-197 ILDNPDASVDDLI
+197 ILDNPSCTIEDLL

-236 GQGKVYVRGKTAIEQ
+236 GQGKVYTRAKTSFEQ
-251 MKAGKEAII
+251 IKGGKEAIV

-281 KDKKLEGIGEIRD
+281 KEKKLEGIGEIRD
-294 ESDKDGM
+294 ESDKDGI
-301 RVVIELKK
+301 RAVIELKK
-309 GEVPEVVLNNLIKHS
+309 GEVPEVVLNNLFKNT

-337 VDGKPQIC
+337 VDGRPKLC
-345 NLQQLLNIFLDHRK
+345 NLEELLNIFLEHRK
-359 DVITNRSLYELR
+359 TVVTNRSLFELR

-387 ANIDEVIEII
+387 ANIDEVIDII
-397 KKSEN
+397 KRSEN
-402 SKVAADKLCDQNW
+402 VKVASEKLCERDW
-415 SASTIK
+415 SADTIK
-421 PLLDKIADP
+421 PLLDKVADP
-430 NICKPEGLEEG
+430 DICKPEGLEKG
-441 FGLNGKEYK
+441 FGLNGKKYK
-450 LSLVQ
+450 LSVVQ

-468 ALETDKLNEEYEE
+468 ALETDKLKEEYDE
-481 LVKQIKKL
+481 LIKEIKRL
-489 QEILSNQSRLVEVVK
+489 QEILSTESVLVKVVK
-504 EELIEIK
+504 EELEEIK
-511 ENFGDE
+511 SDFADE

-523 ERRLTIDDADL
+523 EKRLTIDDADL

-548 FVKTQQLAEY
+548 LVKTQQLAEY

-570 SALREEDFIKQVL
+570 SALRDEDFIKQVL

-616 GRPISNVLPLEEDEK
+616 GRPISNVLPLEDDER

-636 PVDEYKED
+636 PVDEYKEG
-644 HFIIMATK
+644 HYILMATR
-652 NGVVKKTALT
+652 NGVVKKTVLK
-662 AFKKKYAPGLRAI
+662 AFEKKYAPGLRAI
-675 NLDEGDKLISTII
+675 NLDDGDKLIGTVI
-688 TNGKDEVC
+688 TDGSDEIC
-696 LASETGK
+696 LASESGK
-703 AIRFKESDVR
+703 AIRFNETDVR
-713 AMGRSTRGVKGMNI
+713 PMGRSTRGVKGMNI
-727 NKTDRVI
+727 HKEDKVI
-734 SMIKVIPDAK
+734 SIMKVIPEAK
-744 LLTLSENGYGKRTNI
+744 LLTISQNGYGKRTNI

-773 ALNTSTRNGKMVA
+773 ALNTSQRNGKMIA
-786 AVQVLDGDEVM
+786 AVQVIDGDEVM
-797 LIGNKGTMIRT
+797 LIGNRGTLIRT
-808 NVNQISVIGRNTQGV
+808 QVDQISVIGRNTQGV
-823 KVVKTRE
+823 KVVSTRDE
-830 AEMLVDAVG
+830 ESLVDAVG
-839 FKESLDEEESS
+839 FKETLDEE

>member
-48 ILYAMH
+48 ILFAMH

-162 RIPNLLI
+162 RIPNLLV

-189 EVLDACFY
+189 EVLDACLH
-197 ILDNPDASVDDLI
+197 ILDNPDSTVDDLI

-227 DGIEQAYRT
+227 DGIEQAYKT
-236 GQGKVYVRGKTAIEQ
+236 GQGKVYVRGKTSFEE
-251 MKAGKEAII
+251 MKGGKEAII

-301 RVVIELKK
+301 RVVVELKK

-337 VDGKPQIC
+337 VDGKPQLC
-345 NLQQLLNIFLDHRK
+345 NLQELLNIFLNHRK
-359 DVITNRSLYELR
+359 EVITNRSLYELR

-376 GHVVEGLIVAI
+376 GHIVEGLIVAI

-402 SKVAADKLCDQNW
+402 SKVAADKLCERKW
-415 SASTIK
+415 SAETIK
-421 PLLDKIADP
+421 PLLDKVDDAD
-430 NICKPEGLEEG
+430 ICKPEGLEDG
-441 FGLNGKEYK
+441 FGLMGKEYK

-481 LVKQIKKL
+481 LVKQIKAL
-489 QEILSNQSRLVEVVK
+489 QEILNNESRLVEVVK
-504 EELIEIK
+504 EELTEIK
-511 ENFGDE
+511 DNFGDE

-616 GRPISNVLPLEEDEK
+616 GRPISNVLPLDEDEK

-636 PVDEYKED
+636 PVEEYKEG

-662 AFKKKYAPGLRAI
+662 AFQKKYAPGLRAI
-675 NLDEGDKLISTII
+675 NLDEGDRLIGTII
-688 TNGKDEVC
+688 TDGSNEVC
-696 LASETGK
+696 LASESGK
-703 AIRFKESDVR
+703 AIRFSETDVR
-713 AMGRSTRGVKGMNI
+713 AMGRSTRGVRGMNI
-727 NKTDRVI
+727 AKNDKVI
-734 SMIKVIPDAK
+734 SMIKVNPESK

-786 AVQVLDGDEVM
+786 AEQVLDGDEVM

-808 NVNQISVIGRNTQGV
+808 KVDQISVIGRNTQGV
-823 KVVKTRE
+823 KVVTTRE

-839 FKESLDEEESS
+839 FKESLDEE

>member
-1 MQEFAKEVLS
+1 MQDFAKEVLS
-11 VDIKEELKKSYL
+11 VDVKDELKKSYL

-30 VGRAL
+30 IGRAL

-54 KLSNTYNKPNK
+54 KLSNTYNNPYK

-72 DVIGK
+72 EVIGK

-90 VRMTQ
+90 VRMAQ
-95 DFSLRYPLIQGQG
+95 NFSLRYPLVEGQG

-162 RIPNLLI
+162 RVPNLLI

-177 GMATNIPPHNLT
+177 GMATNIPPHNAT
-189 EVLDACFY
+189 EILDACIH
-197 ILDNPDASVDDLI
+197 ILDNPSCTIEDLL

-236 GQGKVYVRGKTAIEQ
+236 GQGKVYTRAKTSFEQ
-251 MKAGKEAII
+251 IKGGKEAIV

-281 KDKKLEGIGEIRD
+281 KEKKLEGIGEIRD
-294 ESDKDGM
+294 ESDKDGI
-301 RVVIELKK
+301 RAVIELKK
-309 GEVPEVVLNNLIKHS
+309 GEVPEVVLNNLFKNS

-337 VDGKPQIC
+337 VDGRPKLC
-345 NLQQLLNIFLDHRK
+345 NLEELLNIFLEHRK
-359 DVITNRSLYELR
+359 TVVTNRSLFELR

-387 ANIDEVIEII
+387 ANIDEVIDII

-402 SKVAADKLCDQNW
+402 VKVASEKLCERDW
-415 SASTIK
+415 SADTIK
-421 PLLDKIADP
+421 PLLDKVADP
-430 NICKPEGLEEG
+430 DICKPEGLEKG
-441 FGLNGKEYK
+441 FGLNGKKYK
-450 LSLVQ
+450 LSVVQ

-468 ALETDKLNEEYEE
+468 ALETDKLKEEYEE
-481 LVKQIKKL
+481 LIKEIKRL
-489 QEILSNQSRLVEVVK
+489 QEILSTESILVKVVK
-504 EELIEIK
+504 KELEEIK
-511 ENFGDE
+511 SDFGDE

-523 ERRLTIDDADL
+523 EKRLTIDDADL

-570 SALREEDFIKQVL
+570 SALRDEDFIKQVL

-616 GRPISNVLPLEEDEK
+616 GRPISNVLPLEDDER

-636 PVDEYKED
+636 PVDEYKD
-644 HFIIMATK
+644 GHYILMATR
-652 NGVVKKTALT
+652 NGVVKKTVLK
-662 AFKKKYAPGLRAI
+662 AFEKKYAPGLRAI
-675 NLDEGDKLISTII
+675 NLDDGDKLIGTVI
-688 TNGKDEVC
+688 TDGSDEIC
-696 LASETGK
+696 LASESGK
-703 AIRFKESDVR
+703 AIRFNETDVR
-713 AMGRSTRGVKGMNI
+713 PMGRSTRGVKGMNI
-727 NKTDRVI
+727 HKEDKVI
-734 SMIKVIPDAK
+734 SIMKVIPEAK
-744 LLTLSENGYGKRTNI
+744 LLTISQNGYGKRTNI

-773 ALNTSTRNGKMVA
+773 ALNTSQRNGKMIA
-786 AVQVLDGDEVM
+786 AVQVIDGDEVM
-797 LIGNKGTMIRT
+797 LIGNRGTLIRT
-808 NVNQISVIGRNTQGV
+808 QVDQISVIGRNTQGV
-823 KVVKTRE
+823 KVVSTRDE
-830 AEMLVDAVG
+830 ESLVDAVG
-839 FKESLDEEESS
+839 FKETLDEE

>member
-1 MQEFAKEVLS
+1 MQDFAKEVLS
-11 VDIKEELKKSYL
+11 VDVKDELKKSYL

-30 VGRAL
+30 IGRAL

-54 KLSNTYNKPNK
+54 KLSNTYNKPYK

-72 DVIGK
+72 EVIGK

-90 VRMTQ
+90 VRMAQ
-95 DFSLRYPLIQGQG
+95 NFSLRYPLVEGQG

-162 RIPNLLI
+162 RVPNLLI

-177 GMATNIPPHNLT
+177 GMATNIPPHNAT
-189 EVLDACFY
+189 EILDACIH
-197 ILDNPDASVDDLI
+197 ILDNPSCTIEDLL

-236 GQGKVYVRGKTAIEQ
+236 GQGKVYTRAKTSFEQ
-251 MKAGKEAII
+251 MKGGKEAIV

-281 KDKKLEGIGEIRD
+281 KEKKLEGIGEIRD
-294 ESDKDGM
+294 ESDKDGI
-301 RVVIELKK
+301 RAVIELKK
-309 GEVPEVVLNNLIKHS
+309 GEVPEVVLNNLFKNS

-337 VDGKPQIC
+337 VDGRPKLC
-345 NLQQLLNIFLDHRK
+345 NLEELLNIFLEHRK
-359 DVITNRSLYELR
+359 TVVTNRSLFELR

-387 ANIDEVIEII
+387 ANIDEVIDII

-402 SKVAADKLCDQNW
+402 VKVASEKLCERDW
-415 SASTIK
+415 SADTIK
-421 PLLDKIADP
+421 PLLDKVADP
-430 NICKPEGLEEG
+430 DICKPEGLEKG
-441 FGLNGKEYK
+441 FGLNGKKYK
-450 LSLVQ
+450 LSVVQ

-468 ALETDKLNEEYEE
+468 ALETDKLKEEYEE
-481 LVKQIKKL
+481 LIKEIKRL
-489 QEILSNQSRLVEVVK
+489 QEILSTESVLVKVVK
-504 EELIEIK
+504 KELEEIK
-511 ENFGDE
+511 SDFGDE

-523 ERRLTIDDADL
+523 EKRLTIDDADL

-570 SALREEDFIKQVL
+570 SALRDEDFIKQVL

-616 GRPISNVLPLEEDEK
+616 GRPISNVLPLEDDER

-636 PVDEYKED
+636 PVDEYKD
-644 HFIIMATK
+644 GHYILMATR
-652 NGVVKKTALT
+652 NGVVKKTVLK
-662 AFKKKYAPGLRAI
+662 AFEKKYAPGLRAI
-675 NLDEGDKLISTII
+675 NLDDGDKLIGTVI
-688 TNGKDEVC
+688 TNGSDEIC
-696 LASETGK
+696 LASESGK
-703 AIRFKESDVR
+703 AIRFNETDVR
-713 AMGRSTRGVKGMNI
+713 PMGRSTRGVKGMNI
-727 NKTDRVI
+727 HKEDKVI
-734 SMIKVIPDAK
+734 SIMKVIPEAK
-744 LLTLSENGYGKRTNI
+744 LLTISQNGYGKRTNI

-773 ALNTSTRNGKMVA
+773 ALNTSQRNGKMIA
-786 AVQVLDGDEVM
+786 AVQVIDGDEVM
-797 LIGNKGTMIRT
+797 LIGNRGTLIRT
-808 NVNQISVIGRNTQGV
+808 QVDQISVIGRNTQGV
-823 KVVKTRE
+823 KVVSTRDE
-830 AEMLVDAVG
+830 ESLVDAVG
-839 FKESLDEEESS
+839 FKETLDEE

>member
-1 MQEFAKEVLS
+1 MQDFAKEVLS
-11 VDIKEELKKSYL
+11 VDVKDELKKSYL

-30 VGRAL
+30 IGRAL

-54 KLSNTYNKPNK
+54 KLSNTYNKPYK

-72 DVIGK
+72 EVIGK

-90 VRMTQ
+90 VRMAQ
-95 DFSLRYPLIQGQG
+95 NFSLRYPLVEGQG

-162 RIPNLLI
+162 RVPNLLI

-177 GMATNIPPHNLT
+177 GMATNIPPHNAT
-189 EVLDACFY
+189 EILDACIH
-197 ILDNPDASVDDLI
+197 ILDNPSCTIEDLL

-236 GQGKVYVRGKTAIEQ
+236 GQGKVYTRAKTSFEQ
-251 MKAGKEAII
+251 IKGGKEAIV

-281 KDKKLEGIGEIRD
+281 KEKKLEGIGEIRD
-294 ESDKDGM
+294 ESDKDGI
-301 RVVIELKK
+301 RAVIELKK
-309 GEVPEVVLNNLIKHS
+309 GEVPEVVLNNLFKNS

-337 VDGKPQIC
+337 VDGRPKLC
-345 NLQQLLNIFLDHRK
+345 NLEELLNIFLEHRK
-359 DVITNRSLYELR
+359 TVVTNRSLFELR

-387 ANIDEVIEII
+387 ANIDEVIDII

-402 SKVAADKLCDQNW
+402 VKVASEKLCERDW
-415 SASTIK
+415 SADTIK
-421 PLLDKIADP
+421 PLLDKVADP
-430 NICKPEGLEEG
+430 DICKPEGLEKG
-441 FGLNGKEYK
+441 FGLNGKKYK
-450 LSLVQ
+450 LSVVQ

-468 ALETDKLNEEYEE
+468 ALETDKLKEEYEE
-481 LVKQIKKL
+481 LIKEIKRL
-489 QEILSNQSRLVEVVK
+489 QEILSTESVLVKVVK
-504 EELIEIK
+504 KELEEIK
-511 ENFGDE
+511 SDFGDE

-523 ERRLTIDDADL
+523 EKRLTIDDADL

-570 SALREEDFIKQVL
+570 SALRDEDFIKQVL

-616 GRPISNVLPLEEDEK
+616 GRPISNVLPLEEDER

-636 PVDEYKED
+636 PVDEYKD
-644 HFIIMATK
+644 GHYILMATR
-652 NGVVKKTALT
+652 NGVVKKTVLK
-662 AFKKKYAPGLRAI
+662 AFEKKYAPGLRAI
-675 NLDEGDKLISTII
+675 NLDDGDKLIGTVI
-688 TNGKDEVC
+688 TDGSDEIC
-696 LASETGK
+696 LASESGK
-703 AIRFKESDVR
+703 AIRFNETDVR
-713 AMGRSTRGVKGMNI
+713 PMGRSTRGVKGMNI
-727 NKTDRVI
+727 HKEDKVI
-734 SMIKVIPDAK
+734 SIMKVIPEAK
-744 LLTLSENGYGKRTNI
+744 LLTISQNGYGKRTNI

-773 ALNTSTRNGKMVA
+773 ALNTSQRNGKMIA
-786 AVQVLDGDEVM
+786 AVQVIDGDEVM
-797 LIGNKGTMIRT
+797 LIGNRGTLIRT
-808 NVNQISVIGRNTQGV
+808 QVDQISVIGRNTQGV
-823 KVVKTRE
+823 KVVSTRDE
-830 AEMLVDAVG
+830 ESLVDAVG
-839 FKESLDEEESS
+839 FKETLDEE

>member
-48 ILYAMH
+48 ILFAMH

-162 RIPNLLI
+162 RIPNLLV

-189 EVLDACFY
+189 EVLDACLH
-197 ILDNPDASVDDLI
+197 ILDNPDSTVDDLI

-227 DGIEQAYRT
+227 EGIEQAYKT
-236 GQGKVYVRGKTAIEQ
+236 GQGKVYVRGKTSFEE
-251 MKAGKEAII
+251 MKGGKEAII

-301 RVVIELKK
+301 RVVVELKK

-337 VDGKPQIC
+337 VDGKPQLC
-345 NLQQLLNIFLDHRK
+345 NLQELLNIFLNHRK
-359 DVITNRSLYELR
+359 EVITNRSLYELR

-376 GHVVEGLIVAI
+376 GHIVEGLIVAI

-402 SKVAADKLCDQNW
+402 SKVAADKLCERKW
-415 SASTIK
+415 SAETIK
-421 PLLDKIADP
+421 PLLDKVDDAD
-430 NICKPEGLEEG
+430 ICKPEGLEEG
-441 FGLNGKEYK
+441 FGLMGKEYK

-481 LVKQIKKL
+481 LVKQIKAL
-489 QEILSNQSRLVEVVK
+489 QEILNNESRLVEVVK
-504 EELIEIK
+504 EELTEIK
-511 ENFGDE
+511 DNFGDE

-616 GRPISNVLPLEEDEK
+616 GRPISNVLPLDEDEK

-636 PVDEYKED
+636 PVEEYKEG

-662 AFKKKYAPGLRAI
+662 AFQKKYAPGLRAI
-675 NLDEGDKLISTII
+675 NLDEGDRLIGTII
-688 TNGKDEVC
+688 TDGSNEVC
-696 LASETGK
+696 LASESGK
-703 AIRFKESDVR
+703 AIRFSETDVR
-713 AMGRSTRGVKGMNI
+713 AMGRSTRGVRGMNI
-727 NKTDRVI
+727 AKNDKVI
-734 SMIKVIPDAK
+734 SMIKVNPESK

-786 AVQVLDGDEVM
+786 AEQVLDGDEVM

-808 NVNQISVIGRNTQGV
+808 KVDQISVIGRNTQGV
-823 KVVKTRE
+823 KVVTTRE

-839 FKESLDEEESS
+839 FKESLDEE

>member
-1 MQEFAKEVLS
+1 MQDFAKEVLS
-11 VDIKEELKKSYL
+11 VDVKDELKKSYL

-30 VGRAL
+30 IGRAL

-54 KLSNTYNKPNK
+54 KLSNTYNKPYK

-72 DVIGK
+72 EVIGK

-90 VRMTQ
+90 VRMAQ
-95 DFSLRYPLIQGQG
+95 NFSLRYPLVEGQG

-137 DIEKETVSYSP
+137 DIEKDTVSYSP

-162 RIPNLLI
+162 RVPNLLI

-177 GMATNIPPHNLT
+177 GMATNIPPHNTT
-189 EVLDACFY
+189 EILDACIH
-197 ILDNPDASVDDLI
+197 ILDNPSCTIEDLL

-236 GQGKVYVRGKTAIEQ
+236 GQGKVYTRAKTSFEQ
-251 MKAGKEAII
+251 IKGGKEAIV

-281 KDKKLEGIGEIRD
+281 KEKKLEGIGEIRD
-294 ESDKDGM
+294 ESDKDGI
-301 RVVIELKK
+301 RAVIELKK
-309 GEVPEVVLNNLIKHS
+309 GEVPEVVLNNLFKNS

-337 VDGKPQIC
+337 VDGRPKLC
-345 NLQQLLNIFLDHRK
+345 NLEELLNIFLEHRK
-359 DVITNRSLYELR
+359 TVVTNRSLFELR

-387 ANIDEVIEII
+387 ANIDEVIDII

-402 SKVAADKLCDQNW
+402 VKVASEKLCERDW
-415 SASTIK
+415 SADTIK
-421 PLLDKIADP
+421 PLLDKVADP
-430 NICKPEGLEEG
+430 DICKPEGLEKG
-441 FGLNGKEYK
+441 FGLNGKKYK
-450 LSLVQ
+450 LSVVQ

-468 ALETDKLNEEYEE
+468 ALETDKLKEEYEE
-481 LVKQIKKL
+481 LIKEIKRL
-489 QEILSNQSRLVEVVK
+489 QEILSTESVLVKVVK
-504 EELIEIK
+504 KELEEIK
-511 ENFGDE
+511 SDFGDE

-523 ERRLTIDDADL
+523 EKRLTIDDADL

-570 SALREEDFIKQVL
+570 SALRDEDFIKQVL

-616 GRPISNVLPLEEDEK
+616 GRPISNVLPLEDDER

-636 PVDEYKED
+636 PVDEYKD
-644 HFIIMATK
+644 GHYILMATR
-652 NGVVKKTALT
+652 NGVVKKTVLK
-662 AFKKKYAPGLRAI
+662 AFEKKYAPGLRAI
-675 NLDEGDKLISTII
+675 NLDDGDKLIGTVI
-688 TNGKDEVC
+688 TNGSDEIC
-696 LASETGK
+696 LASESGK
-703 AIRFKESDVR
+703 AIRFDETDVR
-713 AMGRSTRGVKGMNI
+713 PMGRSTRGVKGMNI
-727 NKTDRVI
+727 HKEDKVI
-734 SMIKVIPDAK
+734 SIMKVIPEAK
-744 LLTLSENGYGKRTNI
+744 LLTISQNGYGKRTNI

-773 ALNTSTRNGKMVA
+773 ALNTSQRNGKMIA
-786 AVQVLDGDEVM
+786 AVQVIDGDEVM
-797 LIGNKGTMIRT
+797 LIGNRGTLIRT
-808 NVNQISVIGRNTQGV
+808 QVDQISVIGRNTQGV
-823 KVVKTRE
+823 KVVSTRDE
-830 AEMLVDAVG
+830 ESLVDAVG
-839 FKESLDEEESS
+839 FKETLDEE

>member
-48 ILYAMH
+48 ILFAMH

-162 RIPNLLI
+162 RIPNLLV

-189 EVLDACFY
+189 EVLDACLH
-197 ILDNPDASVDDLI
+197 ILDNPDSTVDDLI

-227 DGIEQAYRT
+227 DGIEQAYKT
-236 GQGKVYVRGKTAIEQ
+236 GQGKVYVRGKTSFEE
-251 MKAGKEAII
+251 MKGGKEAII

-301 RVVIELKK
+301 RVVVELKK

-337 VDGKPQIC
+337 VDGKPQLC
-345 NLQQLLNIFLDHRK
+345 NLQELLNIFLNHRK
-359 DVITNRSLYELR
+359 EVITNRSLYELR

-376 GHVVEGLIVAI
+376 GHIVEGLIVAI

-402 SKVAADKLCDQNW
+402 SKVAADKLCERKW
-415 SASTIK
+415 SAETIK
-421 PLLDKIADP
+421 PLLDKVDDAD
-430 NICKPEGLEEG
+430 ICKPEGLEEG
-441 FGLNGKEYK
+441 FGLMGKEYK

-481 LVKQIKKL
+481 LVKQIKAL
-489 QEILSNQSRLVEVVK
+489 QEILNNESRLVEVVK
-504 EELIEIK
+504 EELTEIK
-511 ENFGDE
+511 DNFGDE

-616 GRPISNVLPLEEDEK
+616 GRPISNVLPLDEDEK

-636 PVDEYKED
+636 PVEEYKEG

-662 AFKKKYAPGLRAI
+662 AFQKKYAPGLRAI
-675 NLDEGDKLISTII
+675 NLDEGDRLIGTII
-688 TNGKDEVC
+688 TDGSNEVC
-696 LASETGK
+696 LASESGK
-703 AIRFKESDVR
+703 AIRFSETDVR
-713 AMGRSTRGVKGMNI
+713 AMGRSTRGVRGMNI
-727 NKTDRVI
+727 AKHDKVI
-734 SMIKVIPDAK
+734 SMIKVNPESK

-786 AVQVLDGDEVM
+786 AEQVLDGDEVM

-808 NVNQISVIGRNTQGV
+808 KVDQISVIGRNTQGV
-823 KVVKTRE
+823 KVVTTRE

-839 FKESLDEEESS
+839 FKESLDEE

>member
-1 MQEFAKEVLS
+1 MQDFAKEVLS
-11 VDIKEELKKSYL
+11 VDVKDELKKSYL

-30 VGRAL
+30 IGRAL

-54 KLSNTYNKPNK
+54 KLSNTYNKPYK

-72 DVIGK
+72 EVIGK

-90 VRMTQ
+90 VRMAQ
-95 DFSLRYPLIQGQG
+95 NFSLRYPLVEGQG

-162 RIPNLLI
+162 RVPNLLI

-177 GMATNIPPHNLT
+177 GMATNIPPHNAT
-189 EVLDACFY
+189 EILDACIH
-197 ILDNPDASVDDLI
+197 ILDNPSCTIEDLL

-236 GQGKVYVRGKTAIEQ
+236 GQGKVYTRAKTSFEQ
-251 MKAGKEAII
+251 MKGGIEAIV

-281 KDKKLEGIGEIRD
+281 KEKKLEGIGEIRD
-294 ESDKDGM
+294 ESDKDGI

-309 GEVPEVVLNNLIKHS
+309 GEVPEVVLNNLFKNS

-337 VDGKPQIC
+337 VDGRPKLC
-345 NLQQLLNIFLDHRK
+345 NLEELLNIFLEHRK
-359 DVITNRSLYELR
+359 TVVTNRSLFELR

-387 ANIDEVIEII
+387 ANIDEVIDII

-402 SKVAADKLCDQNW
+402 VKVASEKLCERDW
-415 SASTIK
+415 SADTIK
-421 PLLDKIADP
+421 PLLDKVADP
-430 NICKPEGLEEG
+430 DICKPEGLEKG
-441 FGLNGKEYK
+441 FGLNGKKYK
-450 LSLVQ
+450 LSVVQ

-468 ALETDKLNEEYEE
+468 ALETDKLKEEYEE
-481 LVKQIKKL
+481 LIKEIKRL
-489 QEILSNQSRLVEVVK
+489 QEILSTESVLVKVVK
-504 EELIEIK
+504 KELEEIK
-511 ENFGDE
+511 SDFGDE

-523 ERRLTIDDADL
+523 EKRLTIDDADL

-570 SALREEDFIKQVL
+570 SALRDEDFIKQVL

-616 GRPISNVLPLEEDEK
+616 GRPISNVLPLEDDER

-636 PVDEYKED
+636 PVDEYKD
-644 HFIIMATK
+644 GHYILMATR
-652 NGVVKKTALT
+652 NGVVKKTVLK
-662 AFKKKYAPGLRAI
+662 AFEKKYAPGLRAI
-675 NLDEGDKLISTII
+675 NLDDGDKLIGTVI
-688 TNGKDEVC
+688 TNGSDEIC
-696 LASETGK
+696 LASESGK
-703 AIRFKESDVR
+703 AIRFNETDVR
-713 AMGRSTRGVKGMNI
+713 PMGRSTRGVKGMNI
-727 NKTDRVI
+727 HKEDKVI
-734 SMIKVIPDAK
+734 SIMKVIPEAK
-744 LLTLSENGYGKRTNI
+744 LLTISQNGYGKRTNI

-773 ALNTSTRNGKMVA
+773 ALNTSQRNGKMIA
-786 AVQVLDGDEVM
+786 AVQVIDGDEVM
-797 LIGNKGTMIRT
+797 LIGNRGTLIRT
-808 NVNQISVIGRNTQGV
+808 QVDQISVIGRNTQGV
-823 KVVKTRE
+823 KVVSTRDE
-830 AEMLVDAVG
+830 ESLVDAVG
-839 FKESLDEEESS
+839 FKETLDEE

>member
-1 MQEFAKEVLS
+1 MQDFAKEVLS
-11 VDIKEELKKSYL
+11 VDVKDELKKSYL

-30 VGRAL
+30 IGRAL

-54 KLSNTYNKPNK
+54 KLSNTYNKPYK

-72 DVIGK
+72 EVIGK

-90 VRMTQ
+90 VRMAQ
-95 DFSLRYPLIQGQG
+95 NFSLRYPLVEGQG

-162 RIPNLLI
+162 RVPNLLI

-177 GMATNIPPHNLT
+177 GMATNIPPHNAT
-189 EVLDACFY
+189 EILDACIH
-197 ILDNPDASVDDLI
+197 ILDNPSCTIEDLL

-236 GQGKVYVRGKTAIEQ
+236 GQGKVYTRAKTSFEQ
-251 MKAGKEAII
+251 IKGGKEAIV

-281 KDKKLEGIGEIRD
+281 KEKKLEGIGEIRD
-294 ESDKDGM
+294 ESDKDGI
-301 RVVIELKK
+301 RAVIELKK
-309 GEVPEVVLNNLIKHS
+309 GEVPEVVLNNLFKNS

-337 VDGKPQIC
+337 VDGRPKLC
-345 NLQQLLNIFLDHRK
+345 NLEELLNIFLEHRK
-359 DVITNRSLYELR
+359 TVVTNRSLFELR

-387 ANIDEVIEII
+387 ANIDEVIDII

-402 SKVAADKLCDQNW
+402 VKVASERLCESDW
-415 SASTIK
+415 SADTIK
-421 PLLDKIADP
+421 PLLDKVADP
-430 NICKPEGLEEG
+430 DICKPEGLEKG
-441 FGLNGKEYK
+441 FGLNGKKYK
-450 LSLVQ
+450 LSVVQ

-468 ALETDKLNEEYEE
+468 ALETDKLKEEYEE
-481 LVKQIKKL
+481 LIKEIKRL
-489 QEILSNQSRLVEVVK
+489 QEILSTESVLVKVVK
-504 EELIEIK
+504 KELEEIK
-511 ENFGDE
+511 SDFGDE

-523 ERRLTIDDADL
+523 EKRLTIDDADL

-570 SALREEDFIKQVL
+570 SALRDEDFIKQVL

-616 GRPISNVLPLEEDEK
+616 GRPISNVLPLEEDER

-636 PVDEYKED
+636 PVDEYKD
-644 HFIIMATK
+644 GHYILMATR
-652 NGVVKKTALT
+652 NGVVKKTVLK
-662 AFKKKYAPGLRAI
+662 AFEKKYAPGLRAI
-675 NLDEGDKLISTII
+675 NLDDGDKLIGTVI
-688 TNGKDEVC
+688 TDGSDEIC
-696 LASETGK
+696 LASESGK
-703 AIRFKESDVR
+703 AIRFNETDVR
-713 AMGRSTRGVKGMNI
+713 PMGRSTRGVKGMNI
-727 NKTDRVI
+727 HKEDKVI
-734 SMIKVIPDAK
+734 SIMKVIPEAK
-744 LLTLSENGYGKRTNI
+744 LLTISQNGYGKRTNI

-773 ALNTSTRNGKMVA
+773 ALNTSQRNGKMIA
-786 AVQVLDGDEVM
+786 AVQVIDGDEVM
-797 LIGNKGTMIRT
+797 LIGNRGTLIRT
-808 NVNQISVIGRNTQGV
+808 QVDQISVIGRNTQGV
-823 KVVKTRE
+823 KVVSTRDE
-830 AEMLVDAVG
+830 ESLVDAVG
-839 FKESLDEEESS
+839 FKETLDEE

>member
-11 VDIKEELKKSYL
+11 VDIKDELKKSYL

-30 VGRAL
+30 IGRAL

-54 KLSNTYNKPNK
+54 KLSNTHNKPNK

-77 YHPHGDTAVYDAI
+77 YHPHGDSAVYDAI

-95 DFSLRYPLIQGQG
+95 DFSLRYPLIEGQG

-162 RIPNLLI
+162 RIPNLLV

-189 EVLDACFY
+189 EVIDACFY
-197 ILDNPDASVDDLI
+197 ILDNPKATVDDLI

-227 DGIEQAYRT
+227 EGIEQAYRT
-236 GQGKVYVRGKTAIEQ
+236 GQGKVYVRGKTSIEEI
-251 MKAGKEAII
+251 KGNKEAII
-260 ITEIPFMVNKARMLE
+260 ITEIPFQVNKAKMLE

-301 RVVIELKK
+301 RVVVELKK
-309 GEVPEVVLNNLIKHS
+309 GEVAEVVLNNLIKNT

-337 VDGKPQIC
+337 VDNKPQLC
-345 NLQQLLNIFLDHRK
+345 NLEQLLNIFLDHRK
-359 DVITNRSLYELR
+359 DVITNRSLYELK

-387 ANIDEVIEII
+387 ANIDEIIEII

-402 SKVAADKLCDQNW
+402 SKVAADKLCEKDW
-415 SASTIK
+415 SAITIK
-421 PLLDKIADP
+421 PLLDKVSDP
-430 NICKPEGLEEG
+430 DICKPEGLEKG
-441 FGLNGKEYK
+441 FGVKGSKYK

-468 ALETDKLNEEYEE
+468 ALETDKLNEEYQE
-481 LVKQIKKL
+481 LVKQIKEL
-489 QEILSNQSRLVEVVK
+489 QEILSNEKRLIKVVK
-504 EELIEIK
+504 EELTEIK
-511 ENFGDE
+511 DAFGDE
-517 RRTEII
+517 RRTKII
-523 ERRLTIDDADL
+523 EKRLTIDDADL

-602 LEIYKLPVMSRTAK
+602 LEIYKLPIMGRTAK
-616 GRPISNVLPLEEDEK
+616 GRPISNVLPLDEDER

-636 PVDEYKED
+636 PVDEYKD
-644 HFIIMATK
+644 GHFILMATK

-662 AFKKKYAPGLRAI
+662 AFEKKYAPGLKAI
-675 NLDEGDKLISTII
+675 NLDDGDRLIGTII
-688 TNGKDEVC
+688 TDGKDEVC
-696 LASETGK
+696 LASRSGK
-703 AIRFKESDVR
+703 AIRFKETDVR
-713 AMGRSTRGVKGMNI
+713 PMGRSTRGVKGMNI
-727 NKTDRVI
+727 NKEDKVI
-734 SMIKVIPDAK
+734 SIIKVNPDSN

-759 SEFSG
+759 SEFGG

-773 ALNTSTRNGKMVA
+773 ALNTSDRNGMMVA

-797 LIGNKGTMIRT
+797 LIGNKGTLIRT
-808 NVNQISVIGRNTQGV
+808 QVDQISVIGRNTQGV
-823 KVVKTRE
+823 KVVSTRE
-830 AEMLVDAVG
+830 DERLVDAVG
-839 FKESLDEEESS
+839 FKESLDEE